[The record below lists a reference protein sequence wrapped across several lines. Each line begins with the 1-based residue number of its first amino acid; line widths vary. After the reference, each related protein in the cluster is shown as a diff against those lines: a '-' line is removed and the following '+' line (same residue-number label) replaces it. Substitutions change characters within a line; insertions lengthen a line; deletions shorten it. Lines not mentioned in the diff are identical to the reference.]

1 MQEPIN
7 QQKPKAIPKPV
18 PASNTLRKLDIRFPE
33 ELPVSGQRQLIK
45 DALQSH
51 QVVIVCGETGS
62 GKTTQLPKICLDL
75 GRGTI
80 NGGKLIGHT
89 QPRRIAATATAKRI
103 AQELGSPIGQDVGY
117 QVRFADKTSNAAS
130 IKLMTDGIL
139 LAETQRDPQ
148 LRAYDTLIID
158 EAHERSLNIDFLL
171 GYLRQLLPKRPDLKL
186 IITSATIDAQRFAE
200 HFAINGQVAPVI
212 EVSGRLFPV
221 EQRYAPLEPD
231 AKPDGKKES
240 KTAKEIPD
248 AVTEEIASLWRE
260 GAAGAGDVL
269 VFLPG
274 EREIRD
280 CAEALR
286 KDHVLQQRFHP
297 EILSLFARQSVAEQ
311 ERVFSPGNGR
321 RIILTTNVAE
331 TSLTVPNIRYVIDS
345 GLARVKRYSYRNKVE
360 QLQIEPISQAAAN
373 QRAGRCGRVSDGI
386 CVRLYSEQD
395 YQGRSKFTDPE
406 ILRSS
411 LAAVLL
417 RMSSLRLP
425 KIQHFPFIDKPLG
438 RAIADGVQLLDEL
451 GAIEFDE
458 SETADIKDAGKDI
471 NNSFKLTAIG
481 KQLADLPLD
490 PRIGR
495 MLLAAKEQNALK
507 EVTIIAS
514 ALATQDPRDRPM
526 DQAAAA
532 DQAHLQFADERSE
545 FLSFVKLWNWYQDAL
560 QHKHSNRQLENL
572 CKSKFL
578 SPRRLREW
586 RDVHGQ
592 LHTMLGEKGW
602 KENGLAATYEQV
614 HLSLLTG
621 LLGYVAKKEED
632 EKSQD
637 RNSKTGGYVGARG
650 IRPFIWPGSTIGKKA
665 GAWIL
670 AGELQETNRMYAR
683 TIAKI
688 EPQWVERVAAH
699 RLIKSLS
706 DPFWDNRQGEV
717 MAFERG
723 TLYGLPI
730 YHGRRVRYEP
740 HNPKEARELFI
751 RQALV
756 QEEMFGRMDTPALQR
771 ETETDAKKKYPNLFG
786 FFWHNRRLIKE
797 IEALEHR
804 SRRPDVLVDD
814 ELLFAFYESRIP
826 NGVCSRESLKA
837 WLAKKSGEDKNQGSE
852 LDAQL
857 RLEKADLMRH
867 EAAGITVDRYPKTML
882 VGGAQLSLTY
892 HFEPGSPK
900 DGVTLVV
907 PLTQLNQVDGRR
919 CEWLVPGMCEE
930 KALLLLKSLPQK
942 LRRHCVPLPDYAKS
956 FLERK
961 LEEKQFGVGDFL
973 DSLISDIRKERGLE
987 IKRTDFRPEALPLHS
1002 SMNFRLIDEHGR
1014 QLEVERNLA
1023 RLRSEYGQTARNA
1036 FQAIAQETAQVELG
1050 VEPPVGEKTKANS
1063 TGDKSTTDTTRKV
1076 EQGGCRTWEF
1086 GELPETL
1093 EIQKGNK
1100 TLFGYPA
1107 LVDRGDFCDLEV
1119 FDDLEEARKQHSL
1132 GLRRLFALSNKDTL
1146 KALQKQLPG
1155 IRELGLLFINVGSVE
1170 GLIDQILNLALDRA
1184 YMTEPLPVNA
1194 EQFTERLQAGKP
1206 RLALIAQEISRH
1218 ALNAL
1223 QAHAD
1228 LQKKIASAKAAS
1240 PSAYADIQA
1249 QMQGLIFPKFVAE
1262 IPYAQLVHVPRYLK
1276 AIAMRIDKLRS
1287 NPSRDAQC
1295 QKDWESVAR
1304 PWQKLIQGNR
1314 GTAAYAMAEDQA
1326 LVDFRWQLEELR
1338 VALYAQELKTPTPMS
1353 LKRLE
1358 KVLASLR

>member
-1 MQEPIN
+1 M
-7 QQKPKAIPKPV
+7 PKPV
-18 PASNTLRKLDIRFPE
+18 PPSNTSRRLEIRFPE
-33 ELPVSGQRQLIK
+33 ELPVSGQRQIIK
-45 DALQSH
+45 DALQNH

-117 QVRFADKTSNAAS
+117 QVRFADKTSQTAS

-148 LRAYDTLIID
+148 LKAYDTLIID

-200 HFAINGQVAPVI
+200 HFTINGKVAPVI

-221 EQRYAPLEPD
+221 EQRYSPLEPD
-231 AKPDGKKES
+231 SKPDGKKES
-240 KTAKEIPD
+240 KAAKEIPET
-248 AVTEEIASLWRE
+248 VTEEIANVWRE
-260 GAAGAGDVL
+260 GASGAGDVL

-311 ERVFSPGNGR
+311 EKVFSPGNGR

-386 CVRLYSEQD
+386 CIRLYSELD
-395 YQGRSKFTDPE
+395 YQSRPKFTDPE

-417 RMSSLRLP
+417 RMSSLHLP

-438 RAIADGVQLLDEL
+438 RAITDGVQLLDEL

-458 SETADIKDAGKDI
+458 SGTVDATDGKDI

-507 EVTIIAS
+507 EVTIIAT
-514 ALATQDPRDRPM
+514 ALATQDPRERPM
-526 DQAAAA
+526 DQGAAA

-572 CKSKFL
+572 CRSKFL

-586 RDVHGQ
+586 RDVYIQ
-592 LHTMLGEKGW
+592 LHSMLSEKGW
-602 KENGLAATYEQV
+602 KENGLAASYEQV

-637 RNSKTGGYVGARG
+637 RNSKIGGYIGARG

-670 AGELQETNRMYAR
+670 AGELQETSRMYAR

-688 EPQWVERVAAH
+688 EPQWVEKVAAH

-717 MAFERG
+717 LAFERG

-740 HNPKEARELFI
+740 HNAEEARELFI

-756 QEEMFGRMDTPALQR
+756 EEGLFGRMETPALYR
-771 ETETDAKKKYPNLFG
+771 ETEADAKKKYPGLFG
-786 FFWHNRRLIKE
+786 FFWHNCRLIKE

-814 ELLFAFYESRIP
+814 DLLFAFYESRIP
-826 NGVCSRESLKA
+826 KEVCNREGLKA
-837 WLAKKSGEDKNQGSE
+837 WFKKEPN
-852 LDAQL
+852 LDSQL

-867 EAAGITVDRYPKTML
+867 EAAGITVDRYPKKML
-882 VGGAQLSLTY
+882 VGGVELGLTY

-930 KALLLLKSLPQK
+930 KTLLLLKSLPQK

-961 LEEKQFGVGDFL
+961 LEDKQFGVGDFL

-987 IKRTDFRPEALPLHS
+987 IKRTDFRPESLPLHS

-1014 QLEVERNLA
+1014 QLEVERNLS
-1023 RLRSEYGQTARNA
+1023 RLRAEHGETARSA

-1050 VEPPVGEKTKANS
+1050 VDSPKVSGASSIQKARS
-1063 TGDKSTTDTTRKV
+1063 V
-1076 EQGGCRTWEF
+1076 EQGGYRSWEF

-1107 LVDRGDFCDLEV
+1107 LVDRGDYCDLEV
-1119 FDDLEEARKQHSL
+1119 FDDLLEARKQHQL
-1132 GLRRLFALSNKDTL
+1132 GLRRLFSLGNKDTL

-1155 IRELGLLFINVGSVE
+1155 IRELGLLFINIGSVE
-1170 GLIDQILNLALDRA
+1170 GLIDQILNLALERA
-1184 YMTEPLPVNA
+1184 FMSEPLPINA

-1218 ALNAL
+1218 TLNAL
-1223 QAHAD
+1223 QAYAD
-1228 LQKKIASAKAAS
+1228 LQKKMASAKASS
-1240 PSAYADIQA
+1240 PAAFADMQT
-1249 QMQGLIFPKFVAE
+1249 QMQALIFPNFVAQ
-1262 IPYAQLVHVPRYLK
+1262 IPYGQLVHLPRYLK

-1304 PWQKLIQGNR
+1304 PWQKLLQGSK
-1314 GTAAYAMAEDQA
+1314 GSASYAMTEDQA
-1326 LVDFRWQLEELR
+1326 LQDFRWQLEELR

-1358 KVLASLR
+1358 KVLLSLR

>member
-18 PASNTLRKLDIRFPE
+18 PASNTLRKLEIRFPE
-33 ELPVSGQRQLIK
+33 ELPVSSQRQVIQK
-45 DALQSH
+45 ALQSH

-62 GKTTQLPKICLDL
+62 GKTTQLPKICLEL

-103 AQELGSPIGQDVGY
+103 AHELGSPIGQDVGY
-117 QVRFADKTSNAAS
+117 QVRFADKTSPGAS

-186 IITSATIDAQRFAE
+186 IITSATIDAKRFAE
-200 HFAINGQVAPVI
+200 HFVIDGKLAPVV

-240 KTAKEIPD
+240 KIVKEIPD
-248 AVTEEIASLWRE
+248 AVAEEIANVWRE
-260 GAAGAGDVL
+260 GASGAGDVL

-280 CAEALR
+280 CAEVLR

-297 EILSLFARQSVAEQ
+297 EILTLFARQSVAEQ
-311 ERVFSPGNGR
+311 ERVFSAGNGR

-386 CVRLYSEQD
+386 CIRLYSEQD
-395 YQGRSKFTDPE
+395 YQGRPKFTDPE

-417 RMSSLRLP
+417 RMSALRLP
-425 KIQHFPFIDKPLG
+425 RIQHFPFIDKPFG

-458 SETADIKDAGKDI
+458 SLDSDNKDI
-471 NNSFKLTAIG
+471 NQSFKLTTIG
-481 KQLADLPLD
+481 QQLADLPLD

-495 MLLAAKEQNALK
+495 MLLAAKEQNAIK
-507 EVTIIAS
+507 EVAIIAS
-514 ALATQDPRDRPM
+514 ALSTQDPRERPL
-526 DQAAAA
+526 DQAGAA

-572 CKSKFL
+572 CRSKFL

-602 KENGLAATYEQV
+602 KENSLPATYEQV
-614 HLSLLTG
+614 HVSLLTG

-632 EKSQD
+632 EKSQE
-637 RNSKTGGYVGARG
+637 RGSKIGAYVGARG
-650 IRPFIWPGSTIGKKA
+650 IRPFIWPGSTLGKKA

-670 AGELQETNRMYAR
+670 AGELQETSRMYAR

-688 EPQWVERVAAH
+688 EPQWVERVAVH

-730 YHGRRVRYEP
+730 YHGRKVRYEP
-740 HNPKEARELFI
+740 HNPIEARELFI

-756 QEEMFGRMDTPALQR
+756 EEAMFGRMDSPALQR
-771 ETETDAKKKYPNLFG
+771 ETEADAKKKYPNLFG
-786 FFWHNRRLIKE
+786 FFWHNRRLIRE

-814 ELLFAFYESRIP
+814 DLLFAFYDSRIP
-826 NGVCSRESLKA
+826 QSVCSREQLLIWLKKVPEEDSQLC
-837 WLAKKSGEDKNQGSE
+837 LA
-852 LDAQL
+852 
-857 RLEKADLMRH
+857 KADLMRH
-867 EAAGITVDRYPKTML
+867 EAAGITVDRYPKKML
-882 VGGAQLSLTY
+882 VGGSELSLIY

-930 KALLLLKSLPQK
+930 KVLLLLKTLPQK

-961 LEEKQFGVGDFL
+961 LERKQFGTGDFL
-973 DSLISDIRKERGLE
+973 EDLMADVRQERGLE
-987 IKRTDFRPEALPLHS
+987 IKRTDFRPEALPLHC

-1023 RLRSEYGQTARNA
+1023 RLRSEYGESARSA
-1036 FQAIAQETAQVELG
+1036 FQAIAQETAQTELG
-1050 VEPPVGEKTKANS
+1050 IEAIQTK
-1063 TGDKSTTDTTRKV
+1063 KETTRKV
-1076 EQGGCRTWEF
+1076 EQSGYQAWEF

-1093 EIQKGNK
+1093 EIQKGNQ

-1107 LVDRGDFCDLEV
+1107 LVDRNDFVDLEV
-1119 FDDLEEARKQHSL
+1119 FDDLQEARKQHWQ
-1132 GLRRLFALSNKDTL
+1132 GLRRLFILANKETL
-1146 KALQKQLPG
+1146 KSLQKQLPG
-1155 IRELGLLFINVGSVE
+1155 LRDLGLLFINIGSVE
-1170 GLIDQILNLALDRA
+1170 GLVEQILNLAVERA
-1184 YMTEPLPVNA
+1184 LMSDDLPVTA
-1194 EQFTERLQAGKP
+1194 EQFKQRLQAGKP
-1206 RLALIAQEISRH
+1206 RLALIAQEISKH
-1218 ALNAL
+1218 ALAAL
-1223 QAHAD
+1223 QANAD
-1228 LQKKIASAKAAS
+1228 LQKKLAQAKAAS
-1240 PSAYADIQA
+1240 PSAYGDIQA
-1249 QMQGLIFPKFVAE
+1249 QLQALIFPKFVSE
-1262 IPYAQLVHVPRYLK
+1262 IPYGQLVHLPRYLK
-1276 AIAMRIDKLRS
+1276 AVALRIDKLRS

-1304 PWQKLIQGNR
+1304 PWQKLLQGNK
-1314 GTAAYAMAEDQA
+1314 GAGSYALFEDQG
-1326 LVDFRWQLEELR
+1326 LRDFRWQLEELR

>member
-7 QQKPKAIPKPV
+7 QQKPKASPATV
-18 PASNTLRKLDIRFPE
+18 PASNTSRRLEIRFPE
-33 ELPVSGQRQLIK
+33 ELPVSGQRQIIK
-45 DALQSH
+45 DALSSH

-80 NGGKLIGHT
+80 NGGRLIGHT

-103 AQELGSPIGQDVGY
+103 AQELGTPIGQDVGY
-117 QVRFADKTSNAAS
+117 QVRFADKTSQGAS

-186 IITSATIDAQRFAE
+186 IITSATIDAKRFSD
-200 HFAINGQVAPVI
+200 HFSLNGKSAPVI

-221 EQRYAPLEPD
+221 EQRYEPLEPD
-231 AKPDGKKES
+231 TKQDGKKES
-240 KTAKEIPD
+240 KEAKEIPD
-248 AVTEEIASLWRE
+248 AVADAISKVWRDGAS
-260 GAAGAGDVL
+260 GAGDVL

-280 CAEALR
+280 CAEVLR

-311 ERVFSPGNGR
+311 ERVFNSGNGR

-331 TSLTVPNIRYVIDS
+331 TSLTVPNIRYVVDS

-386 CVRLYSEQD
+386 CIRLYSEQD
-395 YQGRSKFTDPE
+395 YLNRTKFTDPE

-425 KIQHFPFIDKPLG
+425 RIQEFPFIDKPLG

-451 GAIEFDE
+451 GAIVYDD
-458 SETADIKDAGKDI
+458 SSNDGDKDI
-471 NNSFKLTAIG
+471 NNSFKLTPTG

-495 MLLAAKEQNALK
+495 MLLAAKEQNALR

-545 FLSFVKLWNWYQDAL
+545 FLSFVKLWDWYQDAL
-560 QHKHSNRQLENL
+560 KHKHSNRQLENL
-572 CKSKFL
+572 CRSKFL

-602 KENGLAATYEQV
+602 KENPSAATYEQV

-632 EKSQD
+632 EKSQE
-637 RNSKTGGYVGARG
+637 RGSKIGGYIGARG

-688 EPQWVERVAAH
+688 EPSWVEKVAAH

-706 DPFWDNRQGEV
+706 EPFWDSRQGEV

-740 HNPKEARELFI
+740 HNPEDARSIFI
-751 RQALV
+751 TQALV
-756 QEEMFGRMDTPALQR
+756 QEEMFGRMDTPALMR
-771 ETETDAKKKYPNLFG
+771 ETEADARKKYPGSFE

-814 ELLFAFYESRIP
+814 DLLFAFYDSRIP
-826 NGVCSRESLKA
+826 KDVVSREGMNA
-837 WLAKKSGEDKNQGSE
+837 WLKKASRGEGANQE
-852 LDAQL
+852 APDALL
-857 RLEKADLMRH
+857 RLAKADLMRH
-867 EAAGITVDRYPKTML
+867 EAAGITVDRYPKKMI
-882 VGGAQLSLTY
+882 VGGTELSLTY

-907 PLTQLNQVDGRR
+907 PLTLLNQVDGRR

-930 KALLLLKSLPQK
+930 KIHLLLKSLPQK
-942 LRRHCVPLPDYAKS
+942 LRRHCVPLPEYAKS
-956 FLERK
+956 FLERM
-961 LEEKQFGVGDFL
+961 LAEKQFGVGDFL
-973 DSLISDIRKERGLE
+973 DGLITDIRKERGLE
-987 IKRTDFRPEALPLHS
+987 IKRSDFRPESLPLHS
-1002 SMNFRLIDEHGR
+1002 SMNFRLVDEHGR
-1014 QLEVERNLA
+1014 QLELERNLS
-1023 RLRSEYGQTARNA
+1023 RLRAEYGETARTA
-1036 FQAIAQETAQVELG
+1036 FQAIAQQAVQEELG
-1050 VEPPVGEKTKANS
+1050 AEVVVSAQNTGAKTNQAVNASAIKN
-1063 TGDKSTTDTTRKV
+1063 V
-1076 EQGGCRTWEF
+1076 EQGGYRTWDF

-1093 EIQKGNK
+1093 EIQKGNR

-1107 LVDRGDFCDLEV
+1107 LVDRTESCDLEV
-1119 FDDLEEARKQHSL
+1119 FDDLLEARKHHWL
-1132 GLRRLFALSNKDTL
+1132 GLRRLFSLSNKDTL

-1155 IRELGLLFINVGSVE
+1155 IRELGLLFINVGSVD
-1170 GLIDQILNLALDRA
+1170 GLIEQILNLAVERA
-1184 YMTEPLPVNA
+1184 FMNDPLPVSA
-1194 EQFTERLQAGKP
+1194 EQFAERLQAGKP
-1206 RLALIAQEISRH
+1206 RLALIAQEISKH
-1218 ALNAL
+1218 ALAAL

-1228 LQKKIASAKAAS
+1228 LQKKLAQAKAAS
-1240 PSAYADIQA
+1240 ASAYTDIQTQA
-1249 QMQGLIFPKFVAE
+1249 QGLIFPKFVSDT
-1262 IPYAQLVHVPRYLK
+1262 PYGQLVHFPRYLK
-1276 AIAMRIDKLRS
+1276 AIAMRIDKLRA

-1304 PWQKLIQGNR
+1304 PWQKLVQGSR
-1314 GTAAYAMAEDQA
+1314 GSANYAMAEDQA
-1326 LVDFRWQLEELR
+1326 LTDFRWQLEELR

-1358 KVLASLR
+1358 KILASLR

>member
-1 MQEPIN
+1 M
-7 QQKPKAIPKPV
+7 
-18 PASNTLRKLDIRFPE
+18 PASNTSRKLEIRFPE
-33 ELPVSGQRQLIK
+33 ELPVSGQRQIIK

-62 GKTTQLPKICLDL
+62 GKTTQLPKICLDM
-75 GRGTI
+75 GRGTM

-103 AQELGSPIGQDVGY
+103 AQELGTPMGQDVGY
-117 QVRFADKTSNAAS
+117 QVRFSDKTGPNAS

-171 GYLRQLLPKRPDLKL
+171 GYLRRLLPKRPDLKL

-200 HFAINGQVAPVI
+200 HFAINGKIAPVI

-221 EQRYAPLEPD
+221 EQRYVPLEPD
-231 AKPDGKKES
+231 VKPDGKKES
-240 KTAKEIPD
+240 KEAKEIPD
-248 AVTEEIASLWRE
+248 AVAEAIANVWRE
-260 GAAGAGDVL
+260 GATGAGDVL

-280 CAEALR
+280 CAEVLR
-286 KDHVLQQRFHP
+286 KDHVLAQRFHP
-297 EILSLFARQSVAEQ
+297 EVLSLFARQSIAEQ

-360 QLQIEPISQAAAN
+360 QLQVEPISQAAAN

-386 CVRLYSEQD
+386 CIRLYSELD
-395 YQGRSKFTDPE
+395 YLARPKFTDPE

-417 RMSSLRLP
+417 RMSALHLP
-425 KIQHFPFIDKPLG
+425 KIAEFPFIDKPLG

-451 GAIEFDE
+451 GAIKYDE
-458 SETADIKDAGKDI
+458 AQDADGKDL
-471 NNSFKLTAIG
+471 NNNFRLTAIG

-495 MLLAAKEQNALK
+495 ILLAAKDQNALR

-514 ALATQDPRDRPM
+514 ALATQDPRERPLE
-526 DQAAAA
+526 QAAAA

-545 FLSFVKLWNWYQDAL
+545 FLSFVKLWDWYQDAL
-560 QHKHSNRQLENL
+560 QHKHSNRQLETL
-572 CKSKFL
+572 CRSKFL

-586 RDVHGQ
+586 RDVYGQ

-602 KENGLAATYEQV
+602 KENGLAATYEQI

-632 EKSQD
+632 EKSQE
-637 RNSKTGGYVGARG
+637 RGSKTGGYIGARG

-740 HNPKEARELFI
+740 HDPVMARELFI

-756 QEEMFGRMDTPALQR
+756 QEEMFGRMDSPGLER
-771 ETETDAKKKYPNLFG
+771 ETETDAKKKYPDCFG
-786 FFWHNRRLIKE
+786 FFWHNRRLIKD

-814 ELLFAFYESRIP
+814 ELLFAFYDSRIP
-826 NGVCSRESLKA
+826 SSVSSREGMKVWLK
-837 WLAKKSGEDKNQGSE
+837 KPDPSGEKPDT
-852 LDAQL
+852 QL
-857 RLEKADLMRH
+857 RLAKADLMRH
-867 EAAGITVDRYPKTML
+867 EAAGITVDRYPKKMM
-882 VGGAQLSLTY
+882 VGGTELGMTY

-907 PLTQLNQVDGRR
+907 PLTLLNQVDGRR

-930 KALLLLKSLPQK
+930 KTLLLLKSLPQK
-942 LRRHCVPLPDYAKS
+942 LRRHCVPLPEYAKS
-956 FLERK
+956 FLERM
-961 LEEKQFGVGDFL
+961 LEEKRFGVGDYL
-973 DSLISDIRKERGLE
+973 DSLIADIRKEKGLE
-987 IKRTDFRPEALPLHS
+987 IKRTDFRPEALPAHS
-1002 SMNFRLIDEHGR
+1002 SMNYRLIDEHGR
-1014 QLEVERNLA
+1014 QLDVERNLS
-1023 RLRSEYGQTARNA
+1023 RLRAEYGETARSA
-1036 FQAIAQETAQVELG
+1036 FQAIAQEAAQVEFG
-1050 VEPPVGEKTKANS
+1050 VEAKPATALGKIS
-1063 TGDKSTTDTTRKV
+1063 HGDVARKV
-1076 EQGGCRTWEF
+1076 EQGGYKSWEF

-1093 EIQKGNK
+1093 EIQKGNR

-1107 LVDRGDFCDLEV
+1107 LVDRIDTCDLEV
-1119 FDDLEEARKQHSL
+1119 FDDLVEARKQHWQ
-1132 GLRRLFALSNKDTL
+1132 GLRRLFSISNKETL

-1155 IRELGLLFINVGSVE
+1155 IRELGLLFINVGSVDN
-1170 GLIDQILNLALDRA
+1170 LIEQILNLAVERA
-1184 YMTEPLPVNA
+1184 FLMDPLPTSA
-1194 EQFTERLQAGKP
+1194 SLFESRLQEGKP

-1223 QAHAD
+1223 QAYAD
-1228 LQKKIASAKAAS
+1228 LQKKLPQAKAAS
-1240 PSAYADIQA
+1240 TAAHADIQT
-1249 QMQGLIFPKFVAE
+1249 QIQGLVFPKFVSD
-1262 IPYAQLVHVPRYLK
+1262 IPYMQLVHLPRYLK
-1276 AIAMRIDKLRS
+1276 GVAMRIDKLRA

-1295 QKDWESVAR
+1295 QKDWESVQR
-1304 PWQKLIQGNR
+1304 PWQKLLQGSK
-1314 GTAAYAMAEDQA
+1314 GSASYAMVEDQA
-1326 LVDFRWQLEELR
+1326 LQDFRWQLEELR

-1358 KVLASLR
+1358 KVLMSLR

>member
-1 MQEPIN
+1 M
-7 QQKPKAIPKPV
+7 
-18 PASNTLRKLDIRFPE
+18 PASNTGRRLEIRFPE

-80 NGGKLIGHT
+80 NGSKLIGHT

-103 AQELGSPIGQDVGY
+103 ALELGSPIGQDVGY
-117 QVRFADKTSNAAS
+117 QVRFADKTSNTAS

-200 HFAINGQVAPVI
+200 HFVINGKVAPVI

-221 EQRYAPLEPD
+221 EQRYSPLEPD
-231 AKPDGKKES
+231 ANSENKSDTKKES
-240 KTAKEIPD
+240 RTAKEIPE
-248 AVTEEIASLWRE
+248 AVAEEIAKLWRE
-260 GAAGAGDVL
+260 GSAGAGDVL

-297 EILSLFARQSVAEQ
+297 EVLSLFARQSVAEQ
-311 ERVFSPGNGR
+311 ERVFSSGNGR

-395 YQGRSKFTDPE
+395 FLSRPKFTDPE

-411 LAAVLL
+411 LASVLL
-417 RMSSLRLP
+417 RMSALRLP
-425 KIQHFPFIDKPLG
+425 KIAHFPFIDKPLG

-458 SETADIKDAGKDI
+458 AQASNNRDGKELQ
-471 NNSFKLTAIG
+471 NNFKLTQIG
-481 KQLADLPLD
+481 KQLSDLPLD

-514 ALATQDPRDRPM
+514 ALATQDPRERLIE
-526 DQAAAA
+526 QASAA

-572 CKSKFL
+572 CRSKFL
-578 SPRRLREW
+578 SPRRMREW

-602 KENGLAATYEQV
+602 KENGLAATYEQI

-621 LLGYVAKKEED
+621 LLGFVAKKEED

-670 AGELQETNRMYAR
+670 AGELQETSRMYAR

-688 EPQWVERVAAH
+688 EPQWVEKVAAH

-706 DPFWDNRQGEV
+706 DPFWDARQGEV
-717 MAFERG
+717 MAFERA

-740 HNPKEARELFI
+740 HDAQEARELFI
-751 RQALV
+751 RHALV
-756 QEEMFGRMDTPALQR
+756 QEELFGRMDTPALQR
-771 ETETDAKKKYPNLFG
+771 ETEADAKRKYSNSFG
-786 FFWHNRRLIKE
+786 FFWHNHRLVKE

-814 ELLFAFYESRIP
+814 DLLFAFYDSRIP
-826 NGVCSRESLKA
+826 KDVCKREGLKSY
-837 WLAKKSGEDKNQGSE
+837 LNKNPD
-852 LDAQL
+852 LDSQL
-857 RLEKADLMRH
+857 RLAKVDLMRH
-867 EAAGITVDRYPKTML
+867 EAAGITVDRYPKTMK
-882 VGGAQLSLTY
+882 VGGAQLNLTY

-900 DGVTLVV
+900 DGVTVVV
-907 PLTQLNQVDGRR
+907 PLAQLNQIDGRR
-919 CEWLVPGMCEE
+919 CDWLVPGMCEE
-930 KALLLLKSLPQK
+930 KILLLLKTLPQK

-956 FLERK
+956 YLERK
-961 LEEKQFGVGDFL
+961 LESNQFGVGDFL
-973 DSLISDIRKERGLE
+973 DSLIDDIRQERGLE
-987 IKRTDFRPEALPLHS
+987 IKRTDFRLEALPPHCF
-1002 SMNFRLIDEHGR
+1002 MNFRLIDEHGR
-1014 QLEVERNLA
+1014 QLELERNLA
-1023 RLRSEYGQTARNA
+1023 RLRSEYGQTAREA
-1036 FQAIAQETAQVELG
+1036 FQAVTQDIASVELG
-1050 VEPPVGEKTKANS
+1050 IDQVKVTNAKEQAS
-1063 TGDKSTTDTTRKV
+1063 QQARKV
-1076 EQGGCRTWEF
+1076 EQGGYRTWEF

-1093 EIQKGNK
+1093 EIVKGNK

-1107 LVDRGDFCDLEV
+1107 LIDRGDYCDLEV
-1119 FDDLEEARKQHSL
+1119 FDDLLEARKQHAQ

-1155 IRELGLLFINVGSVE
+1155 IREIGLLFINIGSVDSLLE
-1170 GLIDQILNLALDRA
+1170 QILNLSVERA
-1184 YMTEPLPVNA
+1184 FMAEPLPNTA
-1194 EQFTERLQAGKP
+1194 ELFTQRLQEGKP
-1206 RLALIAQEISRH
+1206 RLALIAQEIARH
-1218 ALNAL
+1218 ALAAL
-1223 QAHAD
+1223 QAYAD
-1228 LQKKIASAKAAS
+1228 LQKKMAQAKAAS
-1240 PSAYADIQA
+1240 PTAYADIQM
-1249 QMQGLIFPKFVAE
+1249 QMQGLIFGRFIAE
-1262 IPYAQLVHVPRYLK
+1262 IPYTQLVHLPRYLK
-1276 AIAMRIDKLRS
+1276 AIALRIDKMRS
-1287 NPSRDAQC
+1287 NPVRDAQC

-1304 PWQKLIQGNR
+1304 PWQKLMQGSR
-1314 GTAAYAMAEDQA
+1314 GSAAYVMEGDQA
-1326 LVDFRWQLEELR
+1326 LMDFRWQLEELR

>member
-1 MQEPIN
+1 M
-7 QQKPKAIPKPV
+7 PKPV
-18 PASNTLRKLDIRFPE
+18 PASNTSRRLEIRFPE
-33 ELPVSGQRQLIK
+33 ELPVSGQRQIIK
-45 DALQSH
+45 DALQNH

-117 QVRFADKTSNAAS
+117 QVRFADKSSHTAS

-148 LRAYDTLIID
+148 LKAYDTLIID

-186 IITSATIDAQRFAE
+186 IITSATIDAQRFAQ
-200 HFAINGQVAPVI
+200 HFAMNGNPAPVI

-221 EQRYAPLEPD
+221 EQRYSPLEADP
-231 AKPDGKKES
+231 KPDGKKES
-240 KTAKEIPD
+240 KAAKELPD
-248 AVTEEIASLWRE
+248 AVVEEITNVWRE
-260 GAAGAGDVL
+260 GASGAGDVL

-280 CAEALR
+280 CAEMLR

-297 EILSLFARQSVAEQ
+297 EVLSLFARQSVAEQ

-386 CVRLYSEQD
+386 CIRLYSELD
-395 YQGRSKFTDPE
+395 YQSRPKFTDPE

-417 RMSSLRLP
+417 RMSSLHLP
-425 KIQHFPFIDKPLG
+425 KISHFPFIDKPLG

-458 SETADIKDAGKDI
+458 SDMADGKDI

-514 ALATQDPRDRPM
+514 ALATQDPRERPM
-526 DQAAAA
+526 DQGAAA

-545 FLSFVKLWNWYQDAL
+545 FLSFVKLWDWYQDAL
-560 QHKHSNRQLENL
+560 HHKHSNRQLENL
-572 CKSKFL
+572 CRSKFL

-586 RDVHGQ
+586 RDVYGQ

-602 KENGLAATYEQV
+602 KENALPATYEQV

-621 LLGYVAKKEED
+621 LLGYVAKKEDD

-637 RNSKTGGYVGARG
+637 RNSKTGGYIGARG

-688 EPQWVERVAAH
+688 EPQWVEKVAAH

-717 MAFERG
+717 LAFERG

-740 HNPKEARELFI
+740 HNPEEARELFI
-751 RQALV
+751 SQALV
-756 QEEMFGRMDTPALQR
+756 QEEMFGRMDTPALYR
-771 ETETDAKKKYPNLFG
+771 ETETDAKKKYPGLFG
-786 FFWHNRRLIKE
+786 FFWHNCRLIKD

-814 ELLFAFYESRIP
+814 DLLIAFYESRIP
-826 NGVCSRESLKA
+826 KGICNREDLKA
-837 WLAKKSGEDKNQGSE
+837 LLKKEPS
-852 LDAQL
+852 LDQQL

-867 EAAGITVDRYPKTML
+867 EAAGITVDRYPKKMI
-882 VGGAQLSLTY
+882 VGGVELSLTY

-900 DGVTLVV
+900 DGVTLVL

-930 KALLLLKSLPQK
+930 KVLLLLKSLPQK
-942 LRRHCVPLPDYAKS
+942 LRRHCVPLPDYAKA

-987 IKRTDFRPEALPLHS
+987 IKRTDFRPESLPLHS
-1002 SMNFRLIDEHGR
+1002 AMNFRLIDEHGR
-1014 QLEVERNLA
+1014 QLEVERNLV
-1023 RLRSEYGQTARNA
+1023 RLRSEFGETARSA
-1036 FQAIAQETAQVELG
+1036 FQAIAQETAQAELG
-1050 VEPPVGEKTKANS
+1050 VEAPARTINS
-1063 TGDKSTTDTTRKV
+1063 DESLRAM
-1076 EQGGCRTWEF
+1076 EQDGYRSWGF

-1107 LVDRGDFCDLEV
+1107 LVDRGDYCDLEV
-1119 FDDLEEARKQHSL
+1119 FDDLLEARKQHHL

-1155 IRELGLLFINVGSVE
+1155 IRELGLLFINIGSVE
-1170 GLIDQILNLALDRA
+1170 GLIEQILNLALERA
-1184 YMTEPLPVNA
+1184 LMTEPLPVNA

-1206 RLALIAQEISRH
+1206 RVALIAQEIARH

-1223 QAHAD
+1223 QAYAD
-1228 LQKKIASAKAAS
+1228 LQKKMASAKAS
-1240 PSAYADIQA
+1240 SLTAYADIQT
-1249 QMQGLIFPKFVAE
+1249 QMQALIFPKFVAE
-1262 IPYAQLVHVPRYLK
+1262 IPYGQMVHLPRYLK

-1304 PWQKLIQGNR
+1304 PWQKLLQGSK
-1314 GTAAYAMAEDQA
+1314 GSSSYAMTEDQS
-1326 LVDFRWQLEELR
+1326 LQDFRWQLEELR
-1338 VALYAQELKTPTPMS
+1338 VALYAQELKTPSPMS

>member
-1 MQEPIN
+1 VQEPIN
-7 QQKPKAIPKPV
+7 QQKPKAILKHV
-18 PASNTLRKLDIRFPE
+18 PASNTLRKLEIRFPE
-33 ELPVSGQRQLIK
+33 ELPVSSQRQVIQK
-45 DALQSH
+45 ALQSH

-62 GKTTQLPKICLDL
+62 GKTTQLPKICLEL

-103 AQELGSPIGQDVGY
+103 AHELGSPIGQDVGY
-117 QVRFADKTSNAAS
+117 QVRFADKTSPGAS

-186 IITSATIDAQRFAE
+186 IITSATIDAKRFAE
-200 HFAINGQVAPVI
+200 HFAIDGKLAPVV

-240 KTAKEIPD
+240 KVVKEIPD
-248 AVTEEIASLWRE
+248 AVAEEIANVWRE
-260 GAAGAGDVL
+260 GASGAGDVL

-280 CAEALR
+280 CAEVLR

-297 EILSLFARQSVAEQ
+297 EILTLFARQSVAEQ
-311 ERVFSPGNGR
+311 ERVFSAGNGR

-386 CVRLYSEQD
+386 CIRLYSEQD
-395 YQGRSKFTDPE
+395 YQGRPKFTDPE

-417 RMSSLRLP
+417 RMSALRLP
-425 KIQHFPFIDKPLG
+425 RIQHFPFIDKPFG

-458 SETADIKDAGKDI
+458 SLDSDHKDI
-471 NNSFKLTAIG
+471 NQSFKLTTIG
-481 KQLADLPLD
+481 QQLADLPLD

-495 MLLAAKEQNALK
+495 MLLAAKEQNAIK
-507 EVTIIAS
+507 EVAIIAS
-514 ALATQDPRDRPM
+514 ALSTQDPRERPL
-526 DQAAAA
+526 DQAGAA

-572 CKSKFL
+572 CRSKFL

-602 KENGLAATYEQV
+602 KDNDLPATYEQV
-614 HLSLLTG
+614 HISLLTG

-632 EKSQD
+632 EKSQE
-637 RNSKTGGYVGARG
+637 RGSKTGAYVGARG
-650 IRPFIWPGSTIGKKA
+650 IRPFIWPGSTLGKKA

-670 AGELQETNRMYAR
+670 AGELQETTRMYAR

-688 EPQWVERVAAH
+688 EPQWVERVAVH

-706 DPFWDNRQGEV
+706 DPFWDSRQGEI

-730 YHGRRVRYEP
+730 YHGRKVRYEP
-740 HNPKEARELFI
+740 HNPVEARELFI

-756 QEEMFGRMDTPALQR
+756 EEAMFGRMDTPALQR
-771 ETETDAKKKYPNLFG
+771 ETETDAKKKYPNLFK
-786 FFWHNRRLIKE
+786 FFWHNRRLIRE

-814 ELLFAFYESRIP
+814 DLLFAFYDSRIP
-826 NGVCSRESLKA
+826 QSVCSREQLLIWLK
-837 WLAKKSGEDKNQGSE
+837 KVPEEDS
-852 LDAQL
+852 QL
-857 RLEKADLMRH
+857 CLSKADLMRH
-867 EAAGITVDRYPKTML
+867 EAAGITVDRYPKKML
-882 VGGAQLSLTY
+882 VGGAELSLTY

-930 KALLLLKSLPQK
+930 KVLLLLKTLPQK
-942 LRRHCVPLPDYAKS
+942 LRRHCVPLPEYAKS

-961 LEEKQFGVGDFL
+961 LEQKQFGAGDFL
-973 DSLISDIRKERGLE
+973 EDLMADVRQERGLE
-987 IKRTDFRPEALPLHS
+987 IKRTDFRPEALPLHC

-1023 RLRSEYGQTARNA
+1023 RLRSEFGESARSA
-1036 FQAIAQETAQVELG
+1036 FQAIAQETAQTELG
-1050 VEPPVGEKTKANS
+1050 IEITQTKQEA
-1063 TGDKSTTDTTRKV
+1063 TRKV
-1076 EQGGCRTWEF
+1076 EQSGYQTWEF

-1093 EIQKGNK
+1093 EIQKGNQ

-1107 LVDRGDFCDLEV
+1107 LVDRNDFVDLEV
-1119 FDDLEEARKQHSL
+1119 FDDLQEARKQHWQ
-1132 GLRRLFALSNKDTL
+1132 GLRRLFILANKDTL
-1146 KALQKQLPG
+1146 KSLQKQLPG
-1155 IRELGLLFINVGSVE
+1155 LRDLGLLFINIGSVE
-1170 GLIDQILNLALDRA
+1170 GLVEQILNLAVERA
-1184 YMTEPLPVNA
+1184 LMSDDLPVTA
-1194 EQFTERLQAGKP
+1194 EQFKQRLQAGKP
-1206 RLALIAQEISRH
+1206 RLALIAQEMSKH
-1218 ALNAL
+1218 ALAAL
-1223 QAHAD
+1223 QANAD
-1228 LQKKIASAKAAS
+1228 LQKKLAQAKAAS
-1240 PSAYADIQA
+1240 PSAYTDIQA
-1249 QMQGLIFPKFVAE
+1249 QLQALIFPKFVSE
-1262 IPYAQLVHVPRYLK
+1262 IPYTQLVHLPRYLK
-1276 AIAMRIDKLRS
+1276 AIALRIDKLRS

-1304 PWQKLIQGNR
+1304 PWQKLLQGNR
-1314 GTAAYAMAEDQA
+1314 GAASYTLVEDQG
-1326 LVDFRWQLEELR
+1326 LRDFRWQLEELR

>member
-7 QQKPKAIPKPV
+7 QQKPKASPV
-18 PASNTLRKLDIRFPE
+18 TVLASNTPRRLEIRFPE
-33 ELPVSGQRQLIK
+33 ELPVSGQRQIIK
-45 DALQSH
+45 DALSSH

-80 NGGKLIGHT
+80 NGGRLIGHT

-103 AQELGSPIGQDVGY
+103 AQELGTPIGQDVGY
-117 QVRFADKTSNAAS
+117 QVRFADKTSQGAS

-186 IITSATIDAQRFAE
+186 IITSATIDAKGFAD
-200 HFAINGQVAPVI
+200 HFALNGKSAPVI

-221 EQRYAPLEPD
+221 EQRYEPLEPE

-240 KTAKEIPD
+240 KEAKELSE
-248 AVTEEIASLWRE
+248 AVTEAIAKVWRE
-260 GAAGAGDVL
+260 GASGAGDVL

-280 CAEALR
+280 CAEAFR

-311 ERVFSPGNGR
+311 ERVFNPGNGR

-331 TSLTVPNIRYVIDS
+331 TSLTVPNIRYVVDS

-386 CVRLYSEQD
+386 CIRLYSEQD
-395 YQGRSKFTDPE
+395 YLSRPKFTDPE

-425 KIQHFPFIDKPLG
+425 RIQEFPFIDKPLG
-438 RAIADGVQLLDEL
+438 RTIADGVQLLDEL
-451 GAIEFDE
+451 GAIVYDDVTVN
-458 SETADIKDAGKDI
+458 SDTDS
-471 NNSFKLTAIG
+471 NSSFKLTPIG

-495 MLLAAKEQNALK
+495 MLLAAKEHNALR

-545 FLSFVKLWNWYQDAL
+545 FLSFVKLWDWYQDAL
-560 QHKHSNRQLENL
+560 RHKHSNRQLENL
-572 CKSKFL
+572 CRSKFL

-602 KENGLAATYEQV
+602 KENPSAAIYEQV

-632 EKSQD
+632 EKSQE
-637 RNSKTGGYVGARG
+637 RGSKTGGYIGARG

-688 EPQWVERVAAH
+688 EPQWVEKVAAH

-706 DPFWDNRQGEV
+706 EPFWDSRQGEV

-740 HNPKEARELFI
+740 HSPKDARNLFI
-751 RQALV
+751 TQALV
-756 QEEMFGRMDTPALQR
+756 QEEMFGRMDTPALMR
-771 ETETDAKKKYPNLFG
+771 ETEADARKRYPGTFE
-786 FFWHNRRLIKE
+786 FFWHNRKLIKE

-814 ELLFAFYESRIP
+814 DLLFAFYDSRIP
-826 NGVCSRESLKA
+826 EDVLSRESMKA
-837 WLAKKSGEDKNQGSE
+837 WLLKTLTSKEIAEEEPDS
-852 LDAQL
+852 LL
-857 RLEKADLMRH
+857 RLAKADLMRH
-867 EAAGITVDRYPKTML
+867 EAAGITVDRYPKKMM
-882 VGGAQLSLTY
+882 VGGSELSLTY

-907 PLTQLNQVDGRR
+907 PLTLLNQVDGRR
-919 CEWLVPGMCEE
+919 CDWLVPGMCEE
-930 KALLLLKSLPQK
+930 KIGLLLKSLPQK
-942 LRRHCVPLPDYAKS
+942 LRRHCVPLPEYAKS
-956 FLERK
+956 FLERM
-961 LEEKQFGVGDFL
+961 LSGKQFGVGDFL
-973 DSLISDIRKERGLE
+973 DSLITDIRKERGLE
-987 IKRTDFRPEALPLHS
+987 IKRTDFRPESLPLHS
-1002 SMNFRLIDEHGR
+1002 SMNFRLVDEHGR
-1014 QLEVERNLA
+1014 QLELERNLS
-1023 RLRSEYGQTARNA
+1023 RLRAEYGETARTA
-1036 FQAIAQETAQVELG
+1036 FQAIAQQAVHDELG
-1050 VEPPVGEKTKANS
+1050 VVAQVSNVAPISKINQSGNASSVKT
-1063 TGDKSTTDTTRKV
+1063 V
-1076 EQGGCRTWEF
+1076 EQGGYRSWDF

-1093 EIQKGNK
+1093 EIQKGNS

-1107 LVDRGDFCDLEV
+1107 LVDRNEACDLEV
-1119 FDDLEEARKQHSL
+1119 FDDLLEARKYHWQ

-1155 IRELGLLFINVGSVE
+1155 IRELGLLFINIGSVDDLTE
-1170 GLIDQILNLALDRA
+1170 QILNLALERA
-1184 YMTEPLPVNA
+1184 FMNDPLPVNA
-1194 EQFTERLQAGKP
+1194 EQFAERLQAGKP
-1206 RLALIAQEISRH
+1206 RLALIAQEISKH
-1218 ALNAL
+1218 SLAAL
-1223 QAHAD
+1223 QAYAD
-1228 LQKKIASAKAAS
+1228 LQKKLSQAKAAS
-1240 PSAYADIQA
+1240 ATAHADIQN
-1249 QMQGLIFPKFVAE
+1249 QVHGLISSKFVTDT
-1262 IPYAQLVHVPRYLK
+1262 PFSQLVHFPRYLK
-1276 AIAMRIDKLRS
+1276 AIAMRVDKLRA
-1287 NPSRDAQC
+1287 NPSRDSQC

-1304 PWQKLIQGNR
+1304 PWQKLVQASHGS
-1314 GTAAYAMAEDQA
+1314 AAYAISEDQA

-1338 VALYAQELKTPTPMS
+1338 VALYAQELKTPSPMS

-1358 KVLASLR
+1358 KILASLR

>member
-7 QQKPKAIPKPV
+7 QQKPKPITKPV
-18 PASNTLRKLDIRFPE
+18 PASNTGRRLDIRFPE

-117 QVRFADKTSNAAS
+117 QVRFADKTSHTAS

-148 LRAYDTLIID
+148 LKAYDTLIID

-200 HFAINGQVAPVI
+200 HFAMNGKVAPVI

-221 EQRYAPLEPD
+221 EQRYSPLEPD
-231 AKPDGKKES
+231 TKPDGKKES

-248 AVTEEIASLWRE
+248 AVAEEIAKVWRE
-260 GAAGAGDVL
+260 GTSGAGDVL

-297 EILSLFARQSVAEQ
+297 EVLSLFARQSVAEQ

-395 YQGRSKFTDPE
+395 YQSRPKFTDPE

-417 RMSSLRLP
+417 RMSSLRLS

-458 SETADIKDAGKDI
+458 AQAGDGKDI
-471 NNSFKLTAIG
+471 NNSFKLTQIG

-495 MLLAAKEQNALK
+495 MLLTAKEQNALK

-514 ALATQDPRDRPM
+514 ALATQDPRERPM
-526 DQAAAA
+526 DQGAAA

-572 CKSKFL
+572 CRSKFL

-602 KENGLAATYEQV
+602 KENASPATYEQV

-650 IRPFIWPGSTIGKKA
+650 IRPFIWPGSTIGKKG

-670 AGELQETNRMYAR
+670 AGELQETSRMYAR

-688 EPQWVERVAAH
+688 EPQWVEKVAGH

-717 MAFERG
+717 LVFERG

-740 HNPKEARELFI
+740 HNPEEARELFI

-756 QEEMFGRMDTPALQR
+756 QEEIFGRMDTPALQR
-771 ETETDAKKKYPNLFG
+771 ETEADAKKKYSGTFG

-814 ELLFAFYESRIP
+814 DLLFAFYESRIP
-826 NGVCSRESLKA
+826 KGVCNREGLKA
-837 WLAKKSGEDKNQGSE
+837 HLKKTPD

-867 EAAGITVDRYPKTML
+867 EAAGITVDRYPKLMK
-882 VGGAQLSLTY
+882 VGGAELNLTY
-892 HFEPGSPK
+892 HFEPGSSK

-907 PLTQLNQVDGRR
+907 PLAQLNQVDGRR

-930 KALLLLKSLPQK
+930 KILLLLKTLPQK

-956 FLERK
+956 YLERK
-961 LEEKQFGVGDFL
+961 LDSNQFGVGDFL
-973 DSLISDIRKERGLE
+973 DSLIEDIRKERGLE
-987 IKRTDFRPEALPLHS
+987 IKRTDFRLEALPLHS

-1014 QLEVERNLA
+1014 QLEVERNLT
-1023 RLRSEYGQTARNA
+1023 RLRSEYGQTARDA
-1036 FQAIAQETAQVELG
+1036 FQAVAQEVAQAELG
-1050 VEPPVGEKTKANS
+1050 IEPSRQAITKSNS
-1063 TGDKSTTDTTRKV
+1063 AGKSDQARRV
-1076 EQGGCRTWEF
+1076 EQSGYRTWEF

-1107 LVDRGDFCDLEV
+1107 LIDRGDYCDLEV
-1119 FDDLEEARKQHSL
+1119 FDDLLEARKQHAH
-1132 GLRRLFALSNKDTL
+1132 GLRRLFALGNKDTL

-1170 GLIDQILNLALDRA
+1170 SLIDQILNLSIERA
-1184 YMTEPLPVNA
+1184 FLNEPLLNNA
-1194 EQFTERLQAGKP
+1194 EQFTERMQAGKP

-1218 ALNAL
+1218 ALAAL
-1223 QAHAD
+1223 QAYAD
-1228 LQKKIASAKAAS
+1228 LQKKMAQAKAAS
-1240 PSAYADIQA
+1240 PSAYADIQS
-1249 QMQGLIFPKFVAE
+1249 QVQGLIFPKFVAD
-1262 IPYAQLVHVPRYLK
+1262 IPYAQLVHLPRYLK
-1276 AIAMRIDKLRS
+1276 AIAMRIDKMRS

-1304 PWQKLIQGNR
+1304 PWQKLTQGSKGAN
-1314 GTAAYAMAEDQA
+1314 YAMTDDQA
-1326 LVDFRWQLEELR
+1326 LIDFRWQLEELR

>member
-1 MQEPIN
+1 M
-7 QQKPKAIPKPV
+7 PKPV
-18 PASNTLRKLDIRFPE
+18 PASNTSRRLEIRFPE
-33 ELPVSGQRQLIK
+33 ELPVSGQRQVIK

-117 QVRFADKTSNAAS
+117 QVRFADKTSHTAS

-148 LRAYDTLIID
+148 LKAYDTLIID

-200 HFAINGQVAPVI
+200 HFAMNGKVAPVI

-221 EQRYAPLEPD
+221 EQRYSPLEPD

-240 KTAKEIPD
+240 KAAKEIPD
-248 AVTEEIASLWRE
+248 AVTEEIANLWRE

-311 ERVFSPGNGR
+311 ERVFNPGNGR

-373 QRAGRCGRVSDGI
+373 QRAGRCGRVSDGTCI
-386 CVRLYSEQD
+386 RLYSELD
-395 YQGRSKFTDPE
+395 YQGRPKFTDPE

-451 GAIEFDE
+451 GAIEFDD
-458 SETADIKDAGKDI
+458 SEVGDGKDI
-471 NNSFKLTAIG
+471 NSSFKLTAIG

-688 EPQWVERVAAH
+688 EPQWVEKVAAH

-706 DPFWDNRQGEV
+706 DPFWDHRQGEV
-717 MAFERG
+717 MAYERG

-740 HNPKEARELFI
+740 HNPDEARELFI

-756 QEEMFGRMDTPALQR
+756 QEELFGRMDTPALQR
-771 ETETDAKKKYPNLFG
+771 ETEADAKKKYPGLFN

-814 ELLFAFYESRIP
+814 DLLFAFYESRIP
-826 NGVCSRESLKA
+826 KEIRSRDELKS
-837 WLAKKSGEDKNQGSE
+837 WLKKEVD
-852 LDAQL
+852 LDIQL

-867 EAAGITVDRYPKTML
+867 EAAGITVDRYPKNMM
-882 VGGAQLSLTY
+882 VGGAELSLTY

-930 KALLLLKSLPQK
+930 KVLLLLKSLPQK

-973 DSLISDIRKERGLE
+973 DSLIGDIRKERGLE
-987 IKRTDFRPEALPLHS
+987 IKRTDFRPESLPLHS

-1023 RLRSEYGQTARNA
+1023 RLRSEYGETARSA
-1036 FQAIAQETAQVELG
+1036 FQAIAQETVQVELG
-1050 VEPPVGEKTKANS
+1050 VESAPRPGGSKSPIDKA
-1063 TGDKSTTDTTRKV
+1063 RQV
-1076 EQGGCRTWEF
+1076 EQGGYRTWEF

-1107 LVDRGDFCDLEV
+1107 LVDRGEYCDLEV
-1119 FDDLEEARKQHSL
+1119 FDDLLEARKQHQL
-1132 GLRRLFALSNKDTL
+1132 GLRRLFALNNKDTL

-1155 IRELGLLFINVGSVE
+1155 IRELGLLFINVGSVD
-1170 GLIDQILNLALDRA
+1170 GLVEQILNLALERA
-1184 YMTEPLPVNA
+1184 FMADALPINT
-1194 EQFTERLQAGKP
+1194 EQFAERLQAGKA
-1206 RLALIAQEISRH
+1206 RFALIAQEISRH

-1228 LQKKIASAKAAS
+1228 LQKKIAQAKAAS

-1249 QMQGLIFPKFVAE
+1249 QMQALIFPKFVAE

-1276 AIAMRIDKLRS
+1276 AIAMRIDKLRA

-1304 PWQKLIQGNR
+1304 PWQKLLQGNK
-1314 GTAAYAMAEDQA
+1314 GSASYAMTEDQA
-1326 LVDFRWQLEELR
+1326 LQDFRWQLEELR
-1338 VALYAQELKTPTPMS
+1338 VALYAQELKTPSPMS

>member
-1 MQEPIN
+1 MHEPIN
-7 QQKPKAIPKPV
+7 QQKPKVITKPV
-18 PASNTLRKLDIRFPE
+18 PASNTQRRLEIRFPD
-33 ELPVSGQRQLIK
+33 ELPVSSQRQLIQ

-62 GKTTQLPKICLDL
+62 GKTTQLPKICLEL

-80 NGGKLIGHT
+80 HGGKLIGHT

-117 QVRFADKTSNAAS
+117 QVRFADKSSPSTS

-171 GYLRQLLPKRPDLKL
+171 GYLRQLLPKRPELKL

-200 HFAINGQVAPVI
+200 HFAMDGKLAPVI

-240 KTAKEIPD
+240 KLAKEIPD
-248 AVTEEIASLWRE
+248 AVAEEIANVWGE
-260 GAAGAGDVL
+260 GTSGAGDVL

-280 CAEALR
+280 CAEVLR

-297 EILSLFARQSVAEQ
+297 EILTLFARQSVAEQ

-345 GLARVKRYSYRNKVE
+345 GMARVKRYSYRNKVE

-386 CVRLYSEQD
+386 CIRLYSEQD
-395 YQGRSKFTDPE
+395 YLSRPKFTDPE

-417 RMSSLRLP
+417 RMSALRLP
-425 KIQHFPFIDKPLG
+425 RIQHFPFIDKPLG

-458 SETADIKDAGKDI
+458 QSESDNKDI
-471 NNSFKLTAIG
+471 NNSFKLTPMG
-481 KQLADLPLD
+481 KLLADLPLD

-495 MLLAAKEQNALK
+495 MLLAAKEHNALK

-514 ALATQDPRDRPM
+514 ALATQDPRERPL

-545 FLSFVKLWNWYQDAL
+545 FLSFVKLWNWYQEAL

-572 CKSKFL
+572 CRSKFL

-586 RDVHGQ
+586 RDVYGQ

-602 KENGLAATYEQV
+602 KENGLPATYEQV

-621 LLGYVAKKEED
+621 LLGYIAKKEED
-632 EKSQD
+632 EKSQE
-637 RNSKTGGYVGARG
+637 RGSKTGSYIGARG
-650 IRPFIWPGSTIGKKA
+650 IRPSIWPGSTIGKKA

-670 AGELQETNRMYAR
+670 AGELQETSRMYAR

-688 EPQWVERVAAH
+688 EPQWVEQVAAH

-740 HNPKEARELFI
+740 HDPEEARALFI

-756 QEEMFGRMDTPALQR
+756 QEEIFGRMDSPALQR

-786 FFWHNRRLIKE
+786 FFWHNHRLIKE

-814 ELLFAFYESRIP
+814 ELLFAFYEARIP
-826 NGVCSRESLKA
+826 KSARSREQLLVWLKKDA
-837 WLAKKSGEDKNQGSE
+837 E
-852 LDAQL
+852 LDSQL
-857 RLEKADLMRH
+857 RLAKTDLMRH
-867 EAAGITVDRYPKTML
+867 EAAGITVDRYPKKML
-882 VGGAQLSLTY
+882 VGGAELSLTY

-930 KALLLLKSLPQK
+930 KTLLLLKTLPQK
-942 LRRHCVPLPDYAKS
+942 LRRHCVPLPEYAKA

-961 LEEKQFGVGDFL
+961 LDQKQYGQGDFL
-973 DSLISDIRKERGLE
+973 ESLMTDIRQERGLE
-987 IKRTDFRPEALPLHS
+987 IKRTDFRPEALPLHC
-1002 SMNFRLIDEHGR
+1002 SMNIRLIDEHGR
-1014 QLEVERNLA
+1014 QLELERNLA
-1023 RLRSEYGQTARNA
+1023 RLRSEYGETARSA
-1036 FQAIAQETAQVELG
+1036 FQAIAQESAQTELG
-1050 VEPPVGEKTKANS
+1050 IEPTQIRASS
-1063 TGDKSTTDTTRKV
+1063 TISSADASRKV
-1076 EQGGCRTWEF
+1076 EQGGYRTWEF
-1086 GELPETL
+1086 GSLPETL
-1093 EIQKGNK
+1093 EIQKGSQ

-1107 LVDRGDFCDLEV
+1107 LVDRSDYVDLEV
-1119 FDDLEEARKQHSL
+1119 FDDLQEARKHHWE
-1132 GLRRLFALSNKDTL
+1132 GLRRLFVLMNKDTL

-1155 IRELGLLFINVGSVE
+1155 LRELGLLFINVGSVE
-1170 GLIDQILNLALDRA
+1170 DLIEQILNLAVERA
-1184 YMTEPLPVNA
+1184 FMSDELPINA
-1194 EQFTERLQAGKP
+1194 EQFSQRLQAGKP
-1206 RLALIAQEISRH
+1206 RLALIAQEIAKH

-1223 QAHAD
+1223 QANAD
-1228 LQKKIASAKAAS
+1228 LQKKLAQAKAVS
-1240 PSAYADIQA
+1240 PSAYADIQT
-1249 QMQGLIFPKFVAE
+1249 QLQGLIFPSLIAQT
-1262 IPYAQLVHVPRYLK
+1262 PYAQLVHLPRYLK
-1276 AIAMRIDKLRS
+1276 AIAMRVDKLRS

-1304 PWQKLIQGNR
+1304 PWQKLLQGQR
-1314 GTAAYAMAEDQA
+1314 GSASYALSEDQG
-1326 LVDFRWQLEELR
+1326 LQDFRWQLEELR

>member
-1 MQEPIN
+1 MHEPIN

-18 PASNTLRKLDIRFPE
+18 PASNTSRRLEIRFPE
-33 ELPVSGQRQLIK
+33 ELPVSSQRQLIQ
-45 DALQSH
+45 DALQAH

-62 GKTTQLPKICLDL
+62 GKTTQLPKICLEL

-80 NGGKLIGHT
+80 HGGKLIGHT

-103 AQELGSPIGQDVGY
+103 AQELGSPIGHDVGY
-117 QVRFADKTSNAAS
+117 QVRFADKTSSSAS

-171 GYLRQLLPKRPDLKL
+171 GYLRQLLPKRQDLKL

-200 HFAINGQVAPVI
+200 HFAIDGKLAPVI

-240 KTAKEIPD
+240 KLAKEIPD
-248 AVTEEIASLWRE
+248 AVAEAIANVWRE
-260 GAAGAGDVL
+260 GASGAGDVL

-280 CAEALR
+280 CAEVLR

-297 EILSLFARQSVAEQ
+297 EILTLFARQSVAEQ

-386 CVRLYSEQD
+386 CIRLYSEQD
-395 YQGRSKFTDPE
+395 YLSRPKFTDPE

-425 KIQHFPFIDKPLG
+425 RIQNFPFIDKPLG

-458 SETADIKDAGKDI
+458 KSEGDNKDI
-471 NNSFKLTAIG
+471 SNSFKLTQMG

-495 MLLAAKEQNALK
+495 MLLAAKEHNALK

-514 ALATQDPRDRPM
+514 ALATQDPRERPLE
-526 DQAAAA
+526 QAATA

-545 FLSFVKLWNWYQDAL
+545 FLSFVKLWNWYQEAL

-572 CKSKFL
+572 CRSKFL

-586 RDVHGQ
+586 RDVYGQ

-602 KENGLAATYEQV
+602 KENGLPATYEQV

-632 EKSQD
+632 EKSQE
-637 RNSKTGGYVGARG
+637 RGSKTGSYIGARG
-650 IRPFIWPGSTIGKKA
+650 IRPSIWPGSTIGKKA

-670 AGELQETNRMYAR
+670 AGELQETSRMYAR

-688 EPQWVERVAAH
+688 EPQWVEQVAAH

-730 YHGRRVRYEP
+730 YHGRRVRFEP
-740 HNPKEARELFI
+740 HDPAEARTLFI
-751 RQALV
+751 GQALV
-756 QEEMFGRMDTPALQR
+756 QEELFGRMDTPALQR
-771 ETETDAKKKYPNLFG
+771 ETEADAKKKYPNLFG

-814 ELLFAFYESRIP
+814 ELLFAFYEARIP
-826 NGVCSRESLKA
+826 KSVCSREQLSA
-837 WLAKKSGEDKNQGSE
+837 WLQKDTE
-852 LDAQL
+852 LDSQL
-857 RLEKADLMRH
+857 RLAKANLMRH
-867 EAAGITVDRYPKTML
+867 EAAGITVDRYPKKMM
-882 VGGAQLSLTY
+882 VGGAELSLTY

-930 KALLLLKSLPQK
+930 KSLLLLKTLPQK
-942 LRRHCVPLPDYAKS
+942 LRRHCVPLPEYAKA

-961 LEEKQFGVGDFL
+961 LDQKQYGQGDFL
-973 DSLISDIRKERGLE
+973 ESLMTDIRQERGLE
-987 IKRTDFRPEALPLHS
+987 IKRTDFRPEALPLHCF
-1002 SMNFRLIDEHGR
+1002 MNIRLIDEHGR
-1014 QLEVERNLA
+1014 QLELERNLA
-1023 RLRSEYGQTARNA
+1023 RLRSEYGETARSA
-1036 FQAIAQETAQVELG
+1036 FQAIAQETVQTELG
-1050 VEPPVGEKTKANS
+1050 VEPAQKRASSNHVS
-1063 TGDKSTTDTTRKV
+1063 TDASRKV
-1076 EQGGCRTWEF
+1076 EQGGYRTWEF
-1086 GELPETL
+1086 GSLPENL
-1093 EIQKGNK
+1093 EIQKGNQ

-1107 LVDRGDFCDLEV
+1107 LVDRTDYVDLEV
-1119 FDDLEEARKQHSL
+1119 FDDLQEARKHHWQ
-1132 GLRRLFALSNKDTL
+1132 GLRRLFILMNKDTL

-1155 IRELGLLFINVGSVE
+1155 LRELGLLFINVGSVE
-1170 GLIDQILNLALDRA
+1170 ALVEQILNLAVERA
-1184 YMTEPLPVNA
+1184 FMSEELPINA
-1194 EQFTERLQAGKP
+1194 EQFNQRLQAGKP
-1206 RLALIAQEISRH
+1206 RLALIAQEIAKH

-1223 QAHAD
+1223 QANAD
-1228 LQKKIASAKAAS
+1228 LQKKLAQAKAAS
-1240 PSAYADIQA
+1240 PGAYADIQT
-1249 QMQGLIFPKFVAE
+1249 QLQGLIFPKLISE
-1262 IPYAQLVHVPRYLK
+1262 IPYAQLVHLPRYLK

-1304 PWQKLIQGNR
+1304 PWQKLLQGQR
-1314 GTAAYAMAEDQA
+1314 GSASYTLSEDQG
-1326 LVDFRWQLEELR
+1326 LQDFRWQLEELR

>member
-1 MQEPIN
+1 MHEPIN
-7 QQKPKAIPKPV
+7 QQKPKVITKPV
-18 PASNTLRKLDIRFPE
+18 PASNTQRRLEIRFPD
-33 ELPVSGQRQLIK
+33 ELPVSSQRQLIQ

-62 GKTTQLPKICLDL
+62 GKTTQLPKICLEL

-80 NGGKLIGHT
+80 HGGKLIGHT

-117 QVRFADKTSNAAS
+117 QVRFADKSSPSTS

-171 GYLRQLLPKRPDLKL
+171 GYLRQLLPKRPELKL

-200 HFAINGQVAPVI
+200 HFAMDGKLAPVI

-240 KTAKEIPD
+240 KLAKEIPD
-248 AVTEEIASLWRE
+248 AVAEEIANVWGE
-260 GAAGAGDVL
+260 GTSGAGDVL

-280 CAEALR
+280 CAEVLR

-297 EILSLFARQSVAEQ
+297 EILTLFARQSVAEQ

-345 GLARVKRYSYRNKVE
+345 GMARVKRYSYRNKVE

-386 CVRLYSEQD
+386 CIRLYSEQD
-395 YQGRSKFTDPE
+395 YLSRPKFTDPE

-411 LAAVLL
+411 LAGVLL
-417 RMSSLRLP
+417 RMSALRLP
-425 KIQHFPFIDKPLG
+425 RIQHFPFIDKPLG

-458 SETADIKDAGKDI
+458 QSESDNKDI
-471 NNSFKLTAIG
+471 NNSFKLTPMG
-481 KQLADLPLD
+481 KLLADLPLD

-495 MLLAAKEQNALK
+495 MLLAAKEHNALK

-514 ALATQDPRDRPM
+514 ALATQDPRERPL

-545 FLSFVKLWNWYQDAL
+545 FLSFVKLWNWYQEAL

-572 CKSKFL
+572 CRSKFL

-586 RDVHGQ
+586 RDVYGQ

-602 KENGLAATYEQV
+602 KENGLPATYEQV

-621 LLGYVAKKEED
+621 LLGYIAKKEED
-632 EKSQD
+632 EKSQE
-637 RNSKTGGYVGARG
+637 RGSKTGSYIGARG
-650 IRPFIWPGSTIGKKA
+650 IRPSIWPGSTIGKKA

-670 AGELQETNRMYAR
+670 AGELQETSRMYAR

-688 EPQWVERVAAH
+688 EPQWVEQVAAH

-740 HNPKEARELFI
+740 HDPEEARALFI
-751 RQALV
+751 RQAMV
-756 QEEMFGRMDTPALQR
+756 QEEIFGRMDSPALQR

-786 FFWHNRRLIKE
+786 FFWHNHRLIKE

-814 ELLFAFYESRIP
+814 ELLFAFYEARIP
-826 NGVCSRESLKA
+826 KSARSREQLLVWLKKDA
-837 WLAKKSGEDKNQGSE
+837 E
-852 LDAQL
+852 LDSQL
-857 RLEKADLMRH
+857 RLAKTDLMRH
-867 EAAGITVDRYPKTML
+867 EAAGITVDRYPKKML
-882 VGGAQLSLTY
+882 VGGAELSLTY

-930 KALLLLKSLPQK
+930 KTLLLLKTLPQK
-942 LRRHCVPLPDYAKS
+942 LRRHCVPLPEYAKA

-961 LEEKQFGVGDFL
+961 LDQKQYGQGDFL
-973 DSLISDIRKERGLE
+973 ESLMTDIRQERGLE
-987 IKRTDFRPEALPLHS
+987 IKRTDFRPEALPLHC
-1002 SMNFRLIDEHGR
+1002 SMNIRLIDEHGR
-1014 QLEVERNLA
+1014 QLELERNLA
-1023 RLRSEYGQTARNA
+1023 RLRSEYGETARSA
-1036 FQAIAQETAQVELG
+1036 FQAIAQVSAQTELG
-1050 VEPPVGEKTKANS
+1050 IEPTQIRASS
-1063 TGDKSTTDTTRKV
+1063 TISSADASRKV
-1076 EQGGCRTWEF
+1076 EQGGYRTWEF
-1086 GELPETL
+1086 GSLPETL
-1093 EIQKGNK
+1093 EIQKGSQ

-1107 LVDRGDFCDLEV
+1107 LVDRSDYVDLEV
-1119 FDDLEEARKQHSL
+1119 FDDLQEARKHHWE
-1132 GLRRLFALSNKDTL
+1132 GLRRLFVLMNKDTL

-1155 IRELGLLFINVGSVE
+1155 LRELGLLFINVGSVE
-1170 GLIDQILNLALDRA
+1170 NLIEQILNLAVERA
-1184 YMTEPLPVNA
+1184 FMSDELPINA
-1194 EQFTERLQAGKP
+1194 EQFSQRLQAGKP
-1206 RLALIAQEISRH
+1206 RLALIAQEIAKH

-1223 QAHAD
+1223 QANAD
-1228 LQKKIASAKAAS
+1228 LQKKLAQAKAVS
-1240 PSAYADIQA
+1240 PSAYADIQT
-1249 QMQGLIFPKFVAE
+1249 QLQGLIFPSLIAQT
-1262 IPYAQLVHVPRYLK
+1262 PYAQLVHLPRYLK
-1276 AIAMRIDKLRS
+1276 AIAMRVDKLRS

-1304 PWQKLIQGNR
+1304 PWQKLLQGQR
-1314 GTAAYAMAEDQA
+1314 GSASYALSEDQG
-1326 LVDFRWQLEELR
+1326 LQDFRWQLEELR

>member
-1 MQEPIN
+1 MPS
-7 QQKPKAIPKPV
+7 P
-18 PASNTLRKLDIRFPE
+18 NTRKRMEITFPE
-33 ELPVSGQRQLIK
+33 QLPVSAQRKVIAE
-45 DALQSH
+45 ALLVH

-62 GKTTQLPKICLDL
+62 GKTTQLPKICLDI
-75 GRGTI
+75 GRGSM

-103 AQELGSPIGQDVGY
+103 AQELGTPIGVDVGY
-117 QVRFADKTSNAAS
+117 QVRFADKTSPGGS

-186 IITSATIDAQRFAE
+186 IITSATIDANRFAE
-200 HFAINGQVAPVI
+200 HFALGGKPAPVI

-221 EQRYAPLEPD
+221 EQRYAPLQVNEGKKD
-231 AKPDGKKES
+231 AKEIQD
-240 KTAKEIPD
+240 IPD
-248 AVTEEIASLWRE
+248 AVAQAINQVWRE
-260 GAAGAGDVL
+260 GASGTGDVL

-280 CAEALR
+280 CAEVLR

-360 QLQIEPISQAAAN
+360 QLQVEPISQAAAN

-386 CVRLYSEQD
+386 CIRLYSEQD
-395 YQGRSKFTDPE
+395 FQSRDRFTDPE

-417 RMSSLRLP
+417 RMSALKLS
-425 KIQHFPFIDKPLG
+425 KVNEFPFLDRPLG
-438 RAIADGVQLLDEL
+438 RAIADGIQLLDEL
-451 GAIEFDE
+451 GAIEYDPNE
-458 SETADIKDAGKDI
+458 DDQTR
-471 NNSFKLTAIG
+471 FKLTPIG

-495 MLLAAKEQNALK
+495 ILLAAKDQQALR

-514 ALATQDPRDRPM
+514 ALATQDPRERPLE
-526 DQAAAA
+526 QAQAA

-545 FLSFVKLWNWYQDAL
+545 FLSFIKLWDWYQDAL
-560 QHKHSNRQLENL
+560 THKHSNRQLENL
-572 CKSKFL
+572 CRSKFL

-586 RDVHGQ
+586 RDVYGQ
-592 LHTMLGEKGW
+592 LHVMLGEKGW
-602 KENGLAATYEQV
+602 KENTTPATYEQI
-614 HLSLLTG
+614 HLALLTG
-621 LLGYVAKKEED
+621 LLGFVAKKEED
-632 EKSQD
+632 EKSQE
-637 RNSKTGGYVGARG
+637 RGSKTGAYLGARG

-665 GAWIL
+665 GAWFL
-670 AGELQETNRMYAR
+670 AGEMQETTRMYAR

-688 EPQWVERVAAH
+688 EPQWIEKVAAH

-730 YHGRRVRYEP
+730 YHGRRVRYESHDP
-740 HNPKEARELFI
+740 ELARELFI

-756 QEEMFGRMDTPALQR
+756 EEALFGRMDSAALER
-771 ETETDAKKKYPNLFG
+771 EIQAEAKRKYPESFN
-786 FFWHNRRLIKE
+786 FFWHNHQLIKE

-814 ELLFAFYESRIP
+814 DLLYAFYDARLP
-826 NGVCSRESLKA
+826 KTVLNREEMKA
-837 WLAKKSGEDKNQGSE
+837 WLKTPQADSQMRLSKS
-852 LDAQL
+852 
-857 RLEKADLMRH
+857 DLMRH
-867 EAAGITVDRYPKTML
+867 EAAGITVDRYPKKWM
-882 VGGAQLSLTY
+882 VGGSELSLTY

-907 PLTQLNQVDGRR
+907 PLTLLNQVDGPR

-930 KALLLLKSLPQK
+930 KTQLLLKSLPQK
-942 LRRHCVPLPDYAKS
+942 LRRHLVPLPAYAQE
-956 FLERK
+956 FLERC
-961 LEEKQFGVGDFL
+961 LEEKLFGVGDFVEH
-973 DSLISDIRKERGLE
+973 LIRDIQKERGIE
-987 IKRTDFRPEALPLHS
+987 IARTDFRPEALPQHL

-1014 QLEVERNLA
+1014 QLELDRNLVKLRAEFGGIA
-1023 RLRSEYGQTARNA
+1023 RDA
-1036 FQAIAQETAQVELG
+1036 FQALAQEGDITA
-1050 VEPPVGEKTKANS
+1050 KAES
-1063 TGDKSTTDTTRKV
+1063 TQSDGAKPTIEIS
-1076 EQGGCRTWEF
+1076 QGGYRSWDF

-1093 EIQKGNK
+1093 EIKKGNK
-1100 TLFGYPA
+1100 LLFGYPA
-1107 LVDRGDFCDLEV
+1107 LVDRGDSCDLEV
-1119 FDDLEEARKQHSL
+1119 FDDLLEAQKIHHQ
-1132 GLRRLFALSNKDTL
+1132 GLRKLFAIANKDTI
-1146 KALQKQLPG
+1146 KSLQKQLPG
-1155 IRELGLLFINVGSVE
+1155 MRELGLLFINIGSVDNLVE
-1170 GLIDQILNLALDRA
+1170 QILNLAIERA
-1184 YMTEPLPVNA
+1184 FMSESLPINA
-1194 EQFTERLQAGKP
+1194 NQFNERLQTGKP
-1206 RLALIAQEISRH
+1206 RLALIAQEIAKH

-1223 QAHAD
+1223 QANTD
-1228 LQKKIASAKAAS
+1228 VQKKMAQAKASSAT
-1240 PSAYADIQA
+1240 AYADIQS
-1249 QMQGLIFPKFVAE
+1249 QLQGLIFPKFVSD
-1262 IPYAQLVHVPRYLK
+1262 IPYPQLVHLPRYLK
-1276 AIAMRIDKLRS
+1276 AIQMRIDKLRS
-1287 NPSRDAQC
+1287 NPARDAQC

-1304 PWQKLIQGNR
+1304 PWQKLLQGSK
-1314 GTAAYAMAEDQA
+1314 GSASYVMAEHQG
-1326 LVDFRWQLEELR
+1326 LQDFRWQLEELR
-1338 VALYAQELKTPTPMS
+1338 VALFAQELRTPSPMS

>member
-1 MQEPIN
+1 M
-7 QQKPKAIPKPV
+7 PKPV
-18 PASNTLRKLDIRFPE
+18 PASNTPRRLEIRFPE
-33 ELPVSGQRQLIK
+33 ELPVSGQRQIIK
-45 DALQSH
+45 DALQNH

-117 QVRFADKTSNAAS
+117 QVRFADKTSHTAS

-148 LRAYDTLIID
+148 LKAYDTLIID

-186 IITSATIDAQRFAE
+186 IITSATIDAQRFSD
-200 HFAINGQVAPVI
+200 HFTINGKVAPVI

-221 EQRYAPLEPD
+221 EQRYCPLEPD
-231 AKPDGKKES
+231 SKPDGKKES
-240 KTAKEIPD
+240 KAAKEIPETV
-248 AVTEEIASLWRE
+248 AEEIASVWRE
-260 GAAGAGDVL
+260 GTSGAGDVL

-386 CVRLYSEQD
+386 CIRLYSELD
-395 YQGRSKFTDPE
+395 YQSRPKFTDPE

-417 RMSSLRLP
+417 RMSSLHLP

-438 RAIADGVQLLDEL
+438 RAITDGVQLLDEL

-458 SETADIKDAGKDI
+458 SNATDATDGKDI
-471 NNSFKLTAIG
+471 NNSFKLTPIG

-507 EVTIIAS
+507 EVAIIAS
-514 ALATQDPRDRPM
+514 ALATQDPRERPM
-526 DQAAAA
+526 DQGAAA
-532 DQAHLQFADERSE
+532 DQAHLLFADERSE

-572 CKSKFL
+572 CRSKFL

-592 LHTMLGEKGW
+592 LHTMLAEKGW

-670 AGELQETNRMYAR
+670 AGELQETTRMYAR

-688 EPQWVERVAAH
+688 EPQWVEKVAAH
-699 RLIKSLS
+699 RLITSLS
-706 DPFWDNRQGEV
+706 DPFWDHRQGEV

-730 YHGRRVRYEP
+730 YHGRRVRFEP
-740 HNPKEARELFI
+740 HDPEEARNLFI
-751 RQALV
+751 SQALV
-756 QEEMFGRMDTPALQR
+756 QEEMFGRMDTPALYR
-771 ETETDAKKKYPNLFG
+771 EIEADAKKQYPGLFG
-786 FFWHNRRLIKE
+786 FFGHNCRLIKE

-814 ELLFAFYESRIP
+814 DLLFAFYESRIP
-826 NGVCSRESLKA
+826 KEVCNREGLKA
-837 WLAKKSGEDKNQGSE
+837 WFKKQPD
-852 LDAQL
+852 LDSQL

-867 EAAGITVDRYPKTML
+867 EAAGITVDRYPKKMM
-882 VGGAQLSLTY
+882 VGGAELNLTY

-930 KALLLLKSLPQK
+930 KVYLLLKSLPQK

-956 FLERK
+956 FLERQ
-961 LEEKQFGVGDFL
+961 LDEKQFGVGDFL
-973 DSLISDIRKERGLE
+973 DCLIGDIRKERGLE
-987 IKRTDFRPEALPLHS
+987 IKRTDFRPESLPLHS

-1014 QLEVERNLA
+1014 QLEVERNLV
-1023 RLRSEYGQTARNA
+1023 RLRAEYGQTARSA
-1036 FQAIAQETAQVELG
+1036 FQEIAQETAQVEFGL
-1050 VEPPVGEKTKANS
+1050 EPSKTASKTASTQSTEKARS
-1063 TGDKSTTDTTRKV
+1063 V
-1076 EQGGCRTWEF
+1076 EQGGYRSWEF

-1107 LVDRGDFCDLEV
+1107 LVDREDYCDLEV
-1119 FDDLEEARKQHSL
+1119 FDDLLEARKQHQL

-1155 IRELGLLFINVGSVE
+1155 IRELGLLFINIGSVD
-1170 GLIDQILNLALDRA
+1170 GLIEQILNLALERA
-1184 YMTEPLPVNA
+1184 FMSEPLPVNVV
-1194 EQFTERLQAGKP
+1194 QFTERLQAGKP

-1218 ALNAL
+1218 TLNAL

-1228 LQKKIASAKAAS
+1228 LQKKMASAKASSAA
-1240 PSAYADIQA
+1240 AYADMQT
-1249 QMQGLIFPKFVAE
+1249 QMQGLVFPKFLAQ
-1262 IPYAQLVHVPRYLK
+1262 IPYGQIVHLPRYLK

-1304 PWQKLIQGNR
+1304 PWQKLLQGSK
-1314 GTAAYAMAEDQA
+1314 GSASYAMTEDQA
-1326 LVDFRWQLEELR
+1326 LQDFRWQLEELR
-1338 VALYAQELKTPTPMS
+1338 VALYAQELKTPSPMS

>member
-1 MQEPIN
+1 M
-7 QQKPKAIPKPV
+7 PKPV
-18 PASNTLRKLDIRFPE
+18 PASNTSRRLEIRFPE
-33 ELPVSGQRQLIK
+33 ELPVSGQRQIIK

-117 QVRFADKTSNAAS
+117 QVRFADKTSHTAS

-148 LRAYDTLIID
+148 LKAYDTLIID

-200 HFAINGQVAPVI
+200 HFAINGKVAPVI

-221 EQRYAPLEPD
+221 EQRYSPLEPD

-240 KTAKEIPD
+240 KAAKEIPD
-248 AVTEEIASLWRE
+248 AVTEEIANLWRE

-311 ERVFSPGNGR
+311 ERVFNPGNGR

-373 QRAGRCGRVSDGI
+373 QRAGRCGRVSDGTCI
-386 CVRLYSEQD
+386 RLYSELD
-395 YQGRSKFTDPE
+395 YQGRPKFTDPE

-438 RAIADGVQLLDEL
+438 RAIVDGVQLLDEL
-451 GAIEFDE
+451 GAIEFDD
-458 SETADIKDAGKDI
+458 SDAGDGKDI

-481 KQLADLPLD
+481 KQLAELPLD

-495 MLLAAKEQNALK
+495 ILLSAKEQNALK

-602 KENGLAATYEQV
+602 KENSLAATYEQV

-688 EPQWVERVAAH
+688 EPQWVEQVAAH

-717 MAFERG
+717 LAFERG

-740 HNPKEARELFI
+740 HNPDEARELFI

-756 QEEMFGRMDTPALQR
+756 QEELFGRMDTPALQR
-771 ETETDAKKKYPNLFG
+771 ETEADAKKKYPGLFN

-814 ELLFAFYESRIP
+814 DLLFAFYESRIP
-826 NGVCSRESLKA
+826 KEIRSRDELKS
-837 WLAKKSGEDKNQGSE
+837 WLKKEVE
-852 LDAQL
+852 LDNQL

-867 EAAGITVDRYPKTML
+867 EAAGITVDRYPKKIM
-882 VGGAQLSLTY
+882 VGGAELSLTY

-919 CEWLVPGMCEE
+919 SEWLVPGMCEE
-930 KALLLLKSLPQK
+930 KVLLLLKSLPQK

-956 FLERK
+956 FLERM

-973 DSLISDIRKERGLE
+973 DSLIGDIRKERGLE
-987 IKRTDFRPEALPLHS
+987 IKRTDFRPESLPLHS

-1023 RLRSEYGQTARNA
+1023 RLRSEYGETARSA

-1050 VEPPVGEKTKANS
+1050 VELAPRLDGSKPAIDKA
-1063 TGDKSTTDTTRKV
+1063 RQV
-1076 EQGGCRTWEF
+1076 EQGGYRTWEF

-1093 EIQKGNK
+1093 EIQKGNR

-1107 LVDRGDFCDLEV
+1107 LVDHGDYCDLEV
-1119 FDDLEEARKQHSL
+1119 FDDLLEARKQHQF
-1132 GLRRLFALSNKDTL
+1132 GLRRLFALNNKDTL

-1170 GLIDQILNLALDRA
+1170 GLIEQILNLALERA
-1184 YMTEPLPVNA
+1184 FMIDPLPINP
-1194 EQFTERLQAGKP
+1194 EQFAERLQAGKA

-1228 LQKKIASAKAAS
+1228 LQKKIAQAKAAS
-1240 PSAYADIQA
+1240 PSAYADIQT
-1249 QMQGLIFPKFVAE
+1249 QMQALIFPKFVAE
-1262 IPYAQLVHVPRYLK
+1262 IPYGQLVHVPRYLK
-1276 AIAMRIDKLRS
+1276 AIAMRIDKLRT

-1304 PWQKLIQGNR
+1304 PWQKLLQGNR
-1314 GTAAYAMAEDQA
+1314 GSASYAMTEDQA
-1326 LVDFRWQLEELR
+1326 LQDFRWQLEELR
-1338 VALYAQELKTPTPMS
+1338 VALYAQELKTPSPMS

-1358 KVLASLR
+1358 KVLASLH

>member
-7 QQKPKAIPKPV
+7 QQKPKAISKPV
-18 PASNTLRKLDIRFPE
+18 PASNTSRKLEIRFPE
-33 ELPVSGQRQLIK
+33 ELPVSSQRQIISE
-45 DALQSH
+45 ALQSH

-62 GKTTQLPKICLDL
+62 GKTTQLPKICLEL

-117 QVRFADKTSNAAS
+117 QVRFADKTSLSAS

-186 IITSATIDAQRFAE
+186 IITSATIDANRFSE
-200 HFAINGQVAPVI
+200 HFSINGKVAPVI

-240 KTAKEIPD
+240 KLAKEIPD
-248 AVTEEIASLWRE
+248 AVAEEIANVWRE
-260 GAAGAGDVL
+260 GASGSGDVL

-280 CAEALR
+280 CAEVLR

-297 EILSLFARQSVAEQ
+297 EILTLFARQSVAEQ
-311 ERVFSPGNGR
+311 ERVFSAGNGR

-386 CVRLYSEQD
+386 CIRLYSEQD
-395 YQGRSKFTDPE
+395 YLGRAKFTDPE

-417 RMSSLRLP
+417 RMSALRLP
-425 KIQHFPFIDKPLG
+425 RIQNFPFIDKPLG

-451 GAIEFDE
+451 GAIELDDQ
-458 SETADIKDAGKDI
+458 SNGDANDI
-471 NNSFKLTAIG
+471 NQSFKLTTIG

-495 MLLAAKEQNALK
+495 MLLASKEQNALK
-507 EVTIIAS
+507 EVAIIAS
-514 ALATQDPRDRPM
+514 ALATQDPRERPM
-526 DQAAAA
+526 DQAGAA

-572 CKSKFL
+572 CRSKFL

-602 KENGLAATYEQV
+602 KENALPATYEQV

-632 EKSQD
+632 EKSQE
-637 RNSKTGGYVGARG
+637 RGSKTGGYVGARG

-670 AGELQETNRMYAR
+670 AGELQETSRMYAR

-740 HNPKEARELFI
+740 HNLEEARELFI

-771 ETETDAKKKYPNLFG
+771 EAEADAKKKYPNLFG

-814 ELLFAFYESRIP
+814 DLLFAFYESRIP
-826 NGVCSRESLKA
+826 KSVCSREKLLA
-837 WLAKKSGEDKNQGSE
+837 WLKKDIE
-852 LDAQL
+852 LDPQL
-857 RLEKADLMRH
+857 RLAKADLMRH
-867 EAAGITVDRYPKTML
+867 EAAGITVDRYPKKML
-882 VGGAQLSLTY
+882 VGRAELSLTY

-930 KALLLLKSLPQK
+930 KALLLLKTLPQK
-942 LRRHCVPLPDYAKS
+942 LRRHCVPLPEYAKS
-956 FLERK
+956 FLERQ
-961 LEEKQFGVGDFL
+961 LDQKQFGAGDFL
-973 DSLISDIRKERGLE
+973 DSLMADVRQERGLE
-987 IKRTDFRPEALPLHS
+987 IKRTDFRPEALPLHC

-1023 RLRSEYGQTARNA
+1023 RLRSEYGESARSA
-1036 FQAIAQETAQVELG
+1036 FQAIAQETAQTELG
-1050 VEPPVGEKTKANS
+1050 IETIQAKAQV
-1063 TGDKSTTDTTRKV
+1063 STTNLLKDGSRKV
-1076 EQGGCRTWEF
+1076 EQGGYRSWEF

-1093 EIQKGNK
+1093 EIQKGNQ

-1107 LVDRGDFCDLEV
+1107 LVDRNDYVDLEV
-1119 FDDLEEARKQHSL
+1119 FDDLQEARKHHWQ
-1132 GLRRLFALSNKDTL
+1132 GLRRLFILANKDTY

-1155 IRELGLLFINVGSVE
+1155 LRELGLLFINVGSVE
-1170 GLIDQILNLALDRA
+1170 GLVEQILNLAIERA
-1184 YMTEPLPVNA
+1184 FMSEDLPVSA
-1194 EQFTERLQAGKP
+1194 EQFNQRLLAGKP
-1206 RLALIAQEISRH
+1206 RLSLIAQEISKH
-1218 ALNAL
+1218 ALSAL
-1223 QAHAD
+1223 QANAD
-1228 LQKKIASAKAAS
+1228 LQKKLAQAKAAS

-1249 QMQGLIFPKFVAE
+1249 QLQALIFPKLVSE
-1262 IPYAQLVHVPRYLK
+1262 IPYTQLVHLPRYLK
-1276 AIAMRIDKLRS
+1276 AIALRIDKLRS

-1304 PWQKLIQGNR
+1304 PWQKLLQGNR
-1314 GTAAYAMAEDQA
+1314 GSASYALSEDQG
-1326 LVDFRWQLEELR
+1326 LRDFRWQLEELR

>member
-7 QQKPKAIPKPV
+7 QQKPKAISQPV
-18 PASNTLRKLDIRFPE
+18 PASNTQRKLEIRFPE

-103 AQELGSPIGQDVGY
+103 AQELGSSIGQDVGY
-117 QVRFADKTSNAAS
+117 QVRFADKTSSSAS

-200 HFAINGQVAPVI
+200 HFAIHGKPAPVI

-221 EQRYAPLEPD
+221 EQRYSPLEPD

-240 KTAKEIPD
+240 KVAKEIPD
-248 AVTEEIASLWRE
+248 AVTEEITNLWRE

-286 KDHVLQQRFHP
+286 KDHILQQRFHP

-395 YQGRSKFTDPE
+395 FQGRSKFTDPE

-438 RAIADGVQLLDEL
+438 RAITDGVQLLDEL

-458 SETADIKDAGKDI
+458 ADSGDGKDI

-507 EVTIIAS
+507 EVTIIAA

-526 DQAAAA
+526 DQAGAA

-740 HNPKEARELFI
+740 HNPDETRELFI

-771 ETETDAKKKYPNLFG
+771 ETEADAKKKYLNLFN

-814 ELLFAFYESRIP
+814 DLLFAFYDSRIP
-826 NGVCSRESLKA
+826 NEVRSRESLKA
-837 WLAKKSGEDKNQGSE
+837 WLSKDKE

-857 RLEKADLMRH
+857 RLEKTDLMRH
-867 EAAGITVDRYPKTML
+867 EAAGITVDRYPKNML

-930 KALLLLKSLPQK
+930 KVLLLLKSLPQK

-956 FLERK
+956 YLGRK
-961 LEEKQFGVGDFL
+961 LEDKQFGVGDFL

-987 IKRTDFRPEALPLHS
+987 IKRTDFRPETLPLHS

-1023 RLRSEYGQTARNA
+1023 RLRSEYGETARSA
-1036 FQAIAQETAQVELG
+1036 FQAIAQETAQIELG
-1050 VEPPVGEKTKANS
+1050 AEISPKTGNTISNEAS
-1063 TGDKSTTDTTRKV
+1063 VRKV
-1076 EQGGCRTWEF
+1076 EQGGYRTWEF

-1093 EIQKGNK
+1093 EIQKGSK

-1107 LVDRGDFCDLEV
+1107 LVDRVDYCDLEV
-1119 FDDLEEARKQHSL
+1119 FDDLLEARKQHAL
-1132 GLRRLFALSNKDTL
+1132 GLRRLFALNNKDTL

-1170 GLIDQILNLALDRA
+1170 GLIDQILNLALERA
-1184 YMTEPLPVNA
+1184 FMVESLPVNA
-1194 EQFTERLQAGKP
+1194 EQFAERLQTGKP

-1228 LQKKIASAKAAS
+1228 LQKKIASAKAVS
-1240 PSAYADIQA
+1240 PSAYADIQT

-1262 IPYAQLVHVPRYLK
+1262 IPYAQLVHVPRYLE

-1304 PWQKLIQGNR
+1304 PWQKLMQGHR
-1314 GTAAYAMAEDQA
+1314 GAAGYTMTEDQA
-1326 LVDFRWQLEELR
+1326 LSDFRWQLEELR

>member
-1 MQEPIN
+1 MPS
-7 QQKPKAIPKPV
+7 P
-18 PASNTLRKLDIRFPE
+18 NTRKRMEITFPE
-33 ELPVSGQRQLIK
+33 QLPVSAQRKVIAE
-45 DALQSH
+45 ALLAH

-62 GKTTQLPKICLDL
+62 GKTTQLPKICLDI
-75 GRGTI
+75 GRGSM

-103 AQELGSPIGQDVGY
+103 AQELGTPIGVDVGY
-117 QVRFADKTSNAAS
+117 QVRFADKTSPGGS

-186 IITSATIDAQRFAE
+186 IITSATIDANRFAE
-200 HFAINGQVAPVI
+200 HFALGGKPAPVI

-221 EQRYAPLEPD
+221 EQRYAPLQVNEGKKD
-231 AKPDGKKES
+231 AKEIQD
-240 KTAKEIPD
+240 IPD
-248 AVTEEIASLWRE
+248 AVAQAINQVWRE
-260 GAAGAGDVL
+260 GASGTGDVL

-280 CAEALR
+280 CAEVLR

-360 QLQIEPISQAAAN
+360 QLQVEPISQAAAN

-386 CVRLYSEQD
+386 CIRLYSEQD
-395 YQGRSKFTDPE
+395 FQSRDRFTDPE

-417 RMSSLRLP
+417 RMSALKLS
-425 KIQHFPFIDKPLG
+425 KVNEFPFLDRPLG
-438 RAIADGVQLLDEL
+438 RAIADGIQLLDEL
-451 GAIEFDE
+451 GAIEYDPNE
-458 SETADIKDAGKDI
+458 DDQTR
-471 NNSFKLTAIG
+471 FKLTPIG

-495 MLLAAKEQNALK
+495 ILLAAKDQQALR

-514 ALATQDPRDRPM
+514 ALATQDPRERPLE
-526 DQAAAA
+526 QAQAA

-545 FLSFVKLWNWYQDAL
+545 FLSFIKLWDWYQDAL
-560 QHKHSNRQLENL
+560 THKHSNRQLENL
-572 CKSKFL
+572 CRSKFL

-586 RDVHGQ
+586 RDVYGQ
-592 LHTMLGEKGW
+592 LYVMLGEKGW
-602 KENGLAATYEQV
+602 KENTTPATYEQI
-614 HLSLLTG
+614 HLALLTG
-621 LLGYVAKKEED
+621 LLGFVAKKEED
-632 EKSQD
+632 EKSQE
-637 RNSKTGGYVGARG
+637 RGSKTGAYLGARG

-665 GAWIL
+665 GAWFL
-670 AGELQETNRMYAR
+670 AGEMQETTRMYAR

-688 EPQWVERVAAH
+688 EPQWIEKVAAH

-730 YHGRRVRYEP
+730 YHGRRVRYESHDP
-740 HNPKEARELFI
+740 ELARELFI

-756 QEEMFGRMDTPALQR
+756 EEALFGRMDSAALER
-771 ETETDAKKKYPNLFG
+771 EIQAEAKRKYPESFN
-786 FFWHNRRLIKE
+786 FFWHNHQLIKE

-814 ELLFAFYESRIP
+814 DLLYAFYDARLP
-826 NGVCSRESLKA
+826 KTVLNREGMKA
-837 WLAKKSGEDKNQGSE
+837 WLKTPQADSQMRLSKS
-852 LDAQL
+852 
-857 RLEKADLMRH
+857 DLMRH
-867 EAAGITVDRYPKTML
+867 EAAGITVDRYPKKWM
-882 VGGAQLSLTY
+882 VGGSELSLTY

-907 PLTQLNQVDGRR
+907 PLTLLNQVDGRR

-930 KALLLLKSLPQK
+930 KTQLLLKSLPQK
-942 LRRHCVPLPDYAKS
+942 LRRHLVPLPAYAQE
-956 FLERK
+956 FLERC
-961 LEEKQFGVGDFL
+961 LEEKQFGVGDYVEH
-973 DSLISDIRKERGLE
+973 LIRDIQKERGIE
-987 IKRTDFRPEALPLHS
+987 IARTDFRPESLPQHL

-1014 QLEVERNLA
+1014 QLELDRNLVKLRAEFGGIA
-1023 RLRSEYGQTARNA
+1023 RDA
-1036 FQAIAQETAQVELG
+1036 FQALAQEGDITA
-1050 VEPPVGEKTKANS
+1050 KAES
-1063 TGDKSTTDTTRKV
+1063 TQSDGAKPTIEIS
-1076 EQGGCRTWEF
+1076 QGGYRSWDF

-1093 EIQKGNK
+1093 EIKKGNK
-1100 TLFGYPA
+1100 LLFGYPA
-1107 LVDRGDFCDLEV
+1107 LVDRGDSCDLEV
-1119 FDDLEEARKQHSL
+1119 FDDLLEAQKIHHQ
-1132 GLRRLFALSNKDTL
+1132 GLRKLFAIANKDTI
-1146 KALQKQLPG
+1146 KSLQKQLPG
-1155 IRELGLLFINVGSVE
+1155 MRELGLLFINIGSVDNLVE
-1170 GLIDQILNLALDRA
+1170 QILNLAIERA
-1184 YMTEPLPVNA
+1184 FMSESLPINA
-1194 EQFTERLQAGKP
+1194 NQFNERLQTGKP
-1206 RLALIAQEISRH
+1206 RLALIAQEIAKH

-1223 QAHAD
+1223 QANTD
-1228 LQKKIASAKAAS
+1228 VQKKMAQAKASSAT
-1240 PSAYADIQA
+1240 AYADIQS
-1249 QMQGLIFPKFVAE
+1249 QLQGLIFPKFVSD
-1262 IPYAQLVHVPRYLK
+1262 IPYPQLVHLPRYLK
-1276 AIAMRIDKLRS
+1276 AIQMRIDKLRS
-1287 NPSRDAQC
+1287 NPARDAQC

-1304 PWQKLIQGNR
+1304 PWQKLLQGSK
-1314 GTAAYAMAEDQA
+1314 GSASYVMAEHQG
-1326 LVDFRWQLEELR
+1326 LQDFRWQLEELR
-1338 VALYAQELKTPTPMS
+1338 VALFAQELRTPSPMS

>member
-1 MQEPIN
+1 VQEPIN

-18 PASNTLRKLDIRFPE
+18 PASNTLRKLEIRFPE
-33 ELPVSGQRQLIK
+33 ELPVSSQRQVIQK
-45 DALQSH
+45 ALQSH

-62 GKTTQLPKICLDL
+62 GKTTQLPKICLEL

-103 AQELGSPIGQDVGY
+103 AQELGSPLGQDVGY
-117 QVRFADKTSNAAS
+117 QVRFADKTSAGAS

-186 IITSATIDAQRFAE
+186 IITSATIDAKRFAE
-200 HFAINGQVAPVI
+200 HFAIDGKLAPVV

-240 KTAKEIPD
+240 KVVKEIPD
-248 AVTEEIASLWRE
+248 AVTEEIANVWRE
-260 GAAGAGDVL
+260 GASGAGDVL

-280 CAEALR
+280 CAEVLR

-297 EILSLFARQSVAEQ
+297 EILTLFARQSVAEQ
-311 ERVFSPGNGR
+311 ERVFSTGNGR

-386 CVRLYSEQD
+386 CIRLYSEQD
-395 YQGRSKFTDPE
+395 YQSRPKFTDPE

-417 RMSSLRLP
+417 RMSALRLP
-425 KIQHFPFIDKPLG
+425 RIQHFPFIDKPFG

-458 SETADIKDAGKDI
+458 SLDSDNKDI
-471 NNSFKLTAIG
+471 NQSFKLTTIG
-481 KQLADLPLD
+481 QQLADLPLD

-495 MLLAAKEQNALK
+495 MLLAAKEQNAIK
-507 EVTIIAS
+507 EVAIIAS
-514 ALATQDPRDRPM
+514 ALSTQDPRERPL
-526 DQAAAA
+526 DQAGAA

-572 CKSKFL
+572 CRSKFL

-602 KENGLAATYEQV
+602 KDNDLPATYEQV
-614 HLSLLTG
+614 HISLLTG

-632 EKSQD
+632 EKSQE
-637 RNSKTGGYVGARG
+637 RGSKTGAYVGARG

-670 AGELQETNRMYAR
+670 AGELQETTRMYAR

-688 EPQWVERVAAH
+688 EPQWVERVAVH

-730 YHGRRVRYEP
+730 YHGRKVRYEP
-740 HNPKEARELFI
+740 HNPVEARELFI

-756 QEEMFGRMDTPALQR
+756 EEAMFGRMDTPALQR
-771 ETETDAKKKYPNLFG
+771 ETETDAKKKYPNLFK
-786 FFWHNRRLIKE
+786 FFWHNRRLIRE

-814 ELLFAFYESRIP
+814 DLLFAFYDSRIP
-826 NGVCSRESLKA
+826 QSVCSREQLLIWLKKVPEEDSQLC
-837 WLAKKSGEDKNQGSE
+837 LA
-852 LDAQL
+852 
-857 RLEKADLMRH
+857 KADLMRH
-867 EAAGITVDRYPKTML
+867 EAAGITVDRYPKKML
-882 VGGAQLSLTY
+882 VGGAELGLTY

-930 KALLLLKSLPQK
+930 KVLLLLKTLPQK
-942 LRRHCVPLPDYAKS
+942 LRRHCVPLPEYAKS

-961 LEEKQFGVGDFL
+961 LEQKQFGAGDFL
-973 DSLISDIRKERGLE
+973 EDLMADVRQERGLE
-987 IKRTDFRPEALPLHS
+987 IKRTDFRPEALPLHC

-1023 RLRSEYGQTARNA
+1023 RLRSEFGESARSA
-1036 FQAIAQETAQVELG
+1036 FQAIAQETAQTELG
-1050 VEPPVGEKTKANS
+1050 IEITQAKREA
-1063 TGDKSTTDTTRKV
+1063 TRKV
-1076 EQGGCRTWEF
+1076 EQSGYQTWEF
-1086 GELPETL
+1086 DELPETL
-1093 EIQKGNK
+1093 EIQKGNQ

-1107 LVDRGDFCDLEV
+1107 LVDRNDFVDLEV
-1119 FDDLEEARKQHSL
+1119 FDDLQEARKQHWQ
-1132 GLRRLFALSNKDTL
+1132 GLRRLFILANKETL
-1146 KALQKQLPG
+1146 KSLQKQLPG
-1155 IRELGLLFINVGSVE
+1155 LRDLGLLFINIGSVE
-1170 GLIDQILNLALDRA
+1170 SLVEQILNLAVERA
-1184 YMTEPLPVNA
+1184 LMSDDLPVTA
-1194 EQFTERLQAGKP
+1194 EQFKQRLQAGKP
-1206 RLALIAQEISRH
+1206 RLALIAQEISKH
-1218 ALNAL
+1218 ALAAL
-1223 QAHAD
+1223 QANAD
-1228 LQKKIASAKAAS
+1228 LQKKLAQAKAAS
-1240 PSAYADIQA
+1240 PSAYTDIQA
-1249 QMQGLIFPKFVAE
+1249 QLQALIFPKLVSE
-1262 IPYAQLVHVPRYLK
+1262 IPYTQLVHLPRYLK
-1276 AIAMRIDKLRS
+1276 AIALRIDKLRS

-1304 PWQKLIQGNR
+1304 PWQKLLQGNK
-1314 GTAAYAMAEDQA
+1314 GAASYTLFEDQG
-1326 LVDFRWQLEELR
+1326 LQDFRWQLEELR

>member
-1 MQEPIN
+1 MS
-7 QQKPKAIPKPV
+7 
-18 PASNTLRKLDIRFPE
+18 ASNTARRLEILFPE

-117 QVRFADKTSNAAS
+117 QVRFADKTSKTAS

-148 LRAYDTLIID
+148 LKAYDTLIID

-200 HFAINGQVAPVI
+200 HFAVNGKVAPVI

-231 AKPDGKKES
+231 AKSDGKKES
-240 KTAKEIPD
+240 KAAKEIPD
-248 AVTEEIASLWRE
+248 AVAEEIANLWRE

-280 CAEALR
+280 CAEVLR

-311 ERVFSPGNGR
+311 ERVFNPGNGR

-395 YQGRSKFTDPE
+395 YQGRPKFTDPE

-458 SETADIKDAGKDI
+458 PETVNDKDI
-471 NNSFKLTAIG
+471 NNSFRLTAIG

-560 QHKHSNRQLENL
+560 QHKHSNRQFENL

-602 KENGLAATYEQV
+602 KENGLAANYEQI

-632 EKSQD
+632 EKSLD

-740 HNPKEARELFI
+740 HHPDEARELFI

-756 QEEMFGRMDTPALQR
+756 QGEMFGRMDTPALQR
-771 ETETDAKKKYPNLFG
+771 ETEADARKKYPNLFG

-814 ELLFAFYESRIP
+814 ELLFAFYDSRIP
-826 NGVCSRESLKA
+826 KGVCSREGLKA
-837 WLAKKSGEDKNQGSE
+837 WLSKEKDKDAE
-852 LDAQL
+852 LDSQL
-857 RLEKADLMRH
+857 RLAKADLMRH

-919 CEWLVPGMCEE
+919 CDWLVPGMCEE
-930 KALLLLKSLPQK
+930 KVLLLLKSLPQK
-942 LRRHCVPLPDYAKS
+942 LRRHCVPLPEYAKS
-956 FLERK
+956 YLERQ
-961 LEEKQFGVGDFL
+961 LDAKQFGVGDFL

-987 IKRTDFRPEALPLHS
+987 IKRTDFRPESLPLHS

-1023 RLRSEYGQTARNA
+1023 RLRSEYGETARNA
-1036 FQAIAQETAQVELG
+1036 FQAIAQETAQAELG
-1050 VEPPVGEKTKANS
+1050 VEIAP
-1063 TGDKSTTDTTRKV
+1063 KSSDDQQSKGSARMV
-1076 EQGGCRTWEF
+1076 EQGGYRTWEF

-1100 TLFGYPA
+1100 TLLGYPA
-1107 LVDRGDFCDLEV
+1107 LVDRVDYCDLEV
-1119 FDDLEEARKQHSL
+1119 FDDLLEARKQHAL

-1155 IRELGLLFINVGSVE
+1155 IRELGLLFINVGSVD
-1170 GLIDQILNLALDRA
+1170 GLIEQILNLALERA
-1184 YMTEPLPVNA
+1184 FMSEPLPVNTD
-1194 EQFTERLQAGKP
+1194 QFAERLQAGKP

-1218 ALNAL
+1218 TLNAL

-1228 LQKKIASAKAAS
+1228 LQKKIVSAKAVS
-1240 PSAYADIQA
+1240 PSAYADIQT
-1249 QMQGLIFPKFVAE
+1249 QIQGLIFPKFVAD
-1262 IPYAQLVHVPRYLK
+1262 IPYSQLVHVPRYLK

-1304 PWQKLIQGNR
+1304 PWHKLLQGKKGSTSYTLN
-1314 GTAAYAMAEDQA
+1314 EDPA
-1326 LVDFRWQLEELR
+1326 LNDFRWQLEELR
-1338 VALYAQELKTPTPMS
+1338 VALFAQELKTPTPMS

>member
-1 MQEPIN
+1 M
-7 QQKPKAIPKPV
+7 PKPV
-18 PASNTLRKLDIRFPE
+18 PPSNTSRRLEIRFPE
-33 ELPVSGQRQLIK
+33 ELPVSGQRQIIK
-45 DALQSH
+45 DALQNH

-117 QVRFADKTSNAAS
+117 QVRFADKTSQTAS

-148 LRAYDTLIID
+148 LKAYDTLIID

-200 HFAINGQVAPVI
+200 HFTINGKVAPVI

-221 EQRYAPLEPD
+221 EQRYSPLEPD
-231 AKPDGKKES
+231 SKPDGKKES
-240 KTAKEIPD
+240 KAAKEIPET
-248 AVTEEIASLWRE
+248 VTEEIANVWRE
-260 GAAGAGDVL
+260 GASGAGDVL

-311 ERVFSPGNGR
+311 EKVFSPGNGR

-386 CVRLYSEQD
+386 CIRLYSELD
-395 YQGRSKFTDPE
+395 YQSRPKFTDPE

-417 RMSSLRLP
+417 RMSSLHLP

-438 RAIADGVQLLDEL
+438 RAITDGVQLLDEL

-458 SETADIKDAGKDI
+458 SGTTDATDGKDV

-507 EVTIIAS
+507 EVTIIAT
-514 ALATQDPRDRPM
+514 ALATQDPRERPM
-526 DQAAAA
+526 DQGAAA

-572 CKSKFL
+572 CRSKFL

-586 RDVHGQ
+586 RDVYIQ
-592 LHTMLGEKGW
+592 LHSMLSEKGW
-602 KENGLAATYEQV
+602 KENSLAASYEQV

-670 AGELQETNRMYAR
+670 AGELQETSRMYAR

-688 EPQWVERVAAH
+688 EPQWVEKVAAH

-717 MAFERG
+717 LAFERG

-740 HNPKEARELFI
+740 HNAEEARELFI

-756 QEEMFGRMDTPALQR
+756 EEGLFGRMDTPALYR
-771 ETETDAKKKYPNLFG
+771 ETEADAKKKYPGLFG
-786 FFWHNRRLIKE
+786 FFWHNCRLIKE

-814 ELLFAFYESRIP
+814 DLLFAFYESRIP
-826 NGVCSRESLKA
+826 KEVCNREGLKA
-837 WLAKKSGEDKNQGSE
+837 WFKKEPN
-852 LDAQL
+852 LDSQL

-867 EAAGITVDRYPKTML
+867 EAAGITVDRYPKKML
-882 VGGAQLSLTY
+882 VGGVELSLTY

-930 KALLLLKSLPQK
+930 KTLLLLKSLPQK

-961 LEEKQFGVGDFL
+961 LEDKQFGVGDFL

-987 IKRTDFRPEALPLHS
+987 IKRTDFRPESLPLHS

-1014 QLEVERNLA
+1014 QLEVERNLS
-1023 RLRSEYGQTARNA
+1023 RLRAEHGETARSA

-1050 VEPPVGEKTKANS
+1050 VDSPKVSGASSIQKARS
-1063 TGDKSTTDTTRKV
+1063 V
-1076 EQGGCRTWEF
+1076 EQGGYRSWEF

-1107 LVDRGDFCDLEV
+1107 LVDRGDYCDLEV
-1119 FDDLEEARKQHSL
+1119 FDDLLEARKQHQL
-1132 GLRRLFALSNKDTL
+1132 GLRRLFSLGNKDTL

-1155 IRELGLLFINVGSVE
+1155 IRELGLLFINIGSVE
-1170 GLIDQILNLALDRA
+1170 GLIDQILNLALERA
-1184 YMTEPLPVNA
+1184 FMSEPLPINA

-1218 ALNAL
+1218 TLNAL
-1223 QAHAD
+1223 QAYAD
-1228 LQKKIASAKAAS
+1228 LQKKMASAKAS
-1240 PSAYADIQA
+1240 SSAAFADMQT
-1249 QMQGLIFPKFVAE
+1249 QMQALIFPNFVAQ
-1262 IPYAQLVHVPRYLK
+1262 IPYGQLVHLPRYLK

-1304 PWQKLIQGNR
+1304 PWQKLLQGSK
-1314 GTAAYAMAEDQA
+1314 GSASYAMTEDQA
-1326 LVDFRWQLEELR
+1326 LQDFRWQLEELR

-1358 KVLASLR
+1358 KVLLSLR

>member
-7 QQKPKAIPKPV
+7 QQKPKPITKPV
-18 PASNTLRKLDIRFPE
+18 PASNTGRRLDIRFPE

-89 QPRRIAATATAKRI
+89 QPRRIAATATARRI

-117 QVRFADKTSNAAS
+117 QVRFADKTSHTAS

-148 LRAYDTLIID
+148 LKAYDTLIID

-200 HFAINGQVAPVI
+200 HFAMNGKVAPVI

-221 EQRYAPLEPD
+221 EQRYSPLEPD
-231 AKPDGKKES
+231 TKPDGKKES

-248 AVTEEIASLWRE
+248 AVAEEITKVWRE
-260 GAAGAGDVL
+260 GTSGAGDVL

-297 EILSLFARQSVAEQ
+297 EVLSLFARQSVAEQ

-395 YQGRSKFTDPE
+395 YQSRPKFTDPE

-417 RMSSLRLP
+417 RMSSLRLS

-458 SETADIKDAGKDI
+458 AQAGDGKDI
-471 NNSFKLTAIG
+471 NNSFKLTQIG

-514 ALATQDPRDRPM
+514 ALATQDPRERPM
-526 DQAAAA
+526 DQGAAA

-572 CKSKFL
+572 CRSKFL

-602 KENGLAATYEQV
+602 KENVSPATYEQV

-670 AGELQETNRMYAR
+670 AGELQETSRMYAR

-688 EPQWVERVAAH
+688 EPQWVEKVAGH

-717 MAFERG
+717 LAFERG

-740 HNPKEARELFI
+740 NNPEEARDLFI

-771 ETETDAKKKYPNLFG
+771 ETEADAKKKYSGTFG

-814 ELLFAFYESRIP
+814 DLLFAFYESRIP
-826 NGVCSRESLKA
+826 KGVCNREGLKA
-837 WLAKKSGEDKNQGSE
+837 HLKKTPD

-867 EAAGITVDRYPKTML
+867 EAAGITVDRYPKLMK
-882 VGGAQLSLTY
+882 VGGAELNLTY

-907 PLTQLNQVDGRR
+907 PLAQLNQVDGRR

-930 KALLLLKSLPQK
+930 KILLLLKTLPQK

-956 FLERK
+956 YLERK
-961 LEEKQFGVGDFL
+961 LDSNQFGVGDFL
-973 DSLISDIRKERGLE
+973 DSLIEDIRKERGLE
-987 IKRTDFRPEALPLHS
+987 IKRTDFRLEALPLHS

-1014 QLEVERNLA
+1014 QLEVERNLT
-1023 RLRSEYGQTARNA
+1023 RLRSEYGQTARDA
-1036 FQAIAQETAQVELG
+1036 FQAVAQEVAQAELGIEPSRQAITKSNSAGKSDQARQVEQSG
-1050 VEPPVGEKTKANS
+1050 Y
-1063 TGDKSTTDTTRKV
+1063 
-1076 EQGGCRTWEF
+1076 RTWEF

-1107 LVDRGDFCDLEV
+1107 LIDRGDYCDLEV
-1119 FDDLEEARKQHSL
+1119 FDDLLEARKQHAH
-1132 GLRRLFALSNKDTL
+1132 GLRRLFALGNKDTL

-1170 GLIDQILNLALDRA
+1170 SLIDQILNLSIERA
-1184 YMTEPLPVNA
+1184 FLNEPLPNNA
-1194 EQFTERLQAGKP
+1194 EQFTERMQAGKP

-1218 ALNAL
+1218 ALAAL
-1223 QAHAD
+1223 QAYAD
-1228 LQKKIASAKAAS
+1228 LQKKMAQAKAAS
-1240 PSAYADIQA
+1240 PSAYADIQS
-1249 QMQGLIFPKFVAE
+1249 QVQGLIFPKFVAD
-1262 IPYAQLVHVPRYLK
+1262 IPYPQLVHLPRYLK
-1276 AIAMRIDKLRS
+1276 AIAMRIDKMRS

-1304 PWQKLIQGNR
+1304 PWQKLTQGSKGAN
-1314 GTAAYAMAEDQA
+1314 YAMTDDQA
-1326 LVDFRWQLEELR
+1326 LIDFRWQLEELR

>member
-1 MQEPIN
+1 VQEPIN
-7 QQKPKAIPKPV
+7 QQKPKAMPKPV
-18 PASNTLRKLDIRFPE
+18 PASNTSRRLEIRFPE
-33 ELPVSGQRQLIK
+33 ELPVSGQRQIIK
-45 DALQSH
+45 DALQNH

-117 QVRFADKTSNAAS
+117 QVRFADKTSQTAS

-148 LRAYDTLIID
+148 LKAYDTLIID

-200 HFAINGQVAPVI
+200 HFTINGKVAPVI

-221 EQRYAPLEPD
+221 EQRYSPLEPD
-231 AKPDGKKES
+231 SKPDGKKES
-240 KTAKEIPD
+240 KAAKEIPET
-248 AVTEEIASLWRE
+248 VTEEISNVWRE
-260 GAAGAGDVL
+260 GASGAGDVL

-386 CVRLYSEQD
+386 CIRLYSELD
-395 YQGRSKFTDPE
+395 YQSRPKFTDPE

-417 RMSSLRLP
+417 RMSSLHLP

-438 RAIADGVQLLDEL
+438 RAITDGVQLLDEL

-458 SETADIKDAGKDI
+458 SDATDSKDI

-507 EVTIIAS
+507 EVTIIAT
-514 ALATQDPRDRPM
+514 ALATQDPRERPI
-526 DQAAAA
+526 DQGAAA

-545 FLSFVKLWNWYQDAL
+545 FLGFVKLWNWYQDAL

-586 RDVHGQ
+586 RDVYVQ
-592 LHTMLGEKGW
+592 LHSMLSEKGW
-602 KENGLAATYEQV
+602 KENGLAASYEQV

-670 AGELQETNRMYAR
+670 AGELQETSRMYAR

-688 EPQWVERVAAH
+688 EPQWVEKVAAH

-717 MAFERG
+717 LAFERG

-740 HNPKEARELFI
+740 HNAEEARNLFI
-751 RQALV
+751 SQALV
-756 QEEMFGRMDTPALQR
+756 QEEMFGRMDTPALYR
-771 ETETDAKKKYPNLFG
+771 ETEADAKKKHPGLFG
-786 FFWHNRRLIKE
+786 FFWHNCRLIKE

-814 ELLFAFYESRIP
+814 DLLFAFYESRIP
-826 NGVCSRESLKA
+826 KEICNREDLKA
-837 WLAKKSGEDKNQGSE
+837 YFKKEPD
-852 LDAQL
+852 LDHQL

-867 EAAGITVDRYPKTML
+867 EAAGITVDRYPKKMM
-882 VGGAQLSLTY
+882 VGGAELDLTY

-930 KALLLLKSLPQK
+930 KVLLLLKSLPQK

-961 LEEKQFGVGDFL
+961 LEEKQFGIGDFL
-973 DSLISDIRKERGLE
+973 DSLMSDIRKERGLE
-987 IKRTDFRPEALPLHS
+987 IKRTDFRPESLPLHS
-1002 SMNFRLIDEHGR
+1002 FMNFRLIDEHSR

-1023 RLRSEYGQTARNA
+1023 RLRSEYGETARSA
-1036 FQAIAQETAQVELG
+1036 FQAIAQETAQAELG
-1050 VEPPVGEKTKANS
+1050 VDSPKVGGTQSTQKARS
-1063 TGDKSTTDTTRKV
+1063 V
-1076 EQGGCRTWEF
+1076 EQGGYRSWEF

-1107 LVDRGDFCDLEV
+1107 LVDRGDYCDLEV
-1119 FDDLEEARKQHSL
+1119 FDDLLEARKQHQL
-1132 GLRRLFALSNKDTL
+1132 GLRRLFSLSNKDTL

-1155 IRELGLLFINVGSVE
+1155 IRELGLLFINIGSVD
-1170 GLIDQILNLALDRA
+1170 GLIEQILNLALERA
-1184 YMTEPLPVNA
+1184 FMGEPLPINT
-1194 EQFTERLQAGKP
+1194 EQFIERLQAGKP

-1228 LQKKIASAKAAS
+1228 LQKKMASAKASS
-1240 PSAYADIQA
+1240 PAAYVDMQS
-1249 QMQGLIFPKFVAE
+1249 QMQALIFPNFVAQ
-1262 IPYAQLVHVPRYLK
+1262 IPYGQLVHLPRYLK

-1304 PWQKLIQGNR
+1304 PWQKLLQGSK
-1314 GTAAYAMAEDQA
+1314 GSAAYAMTEDQA
-1326 LVDFRWQLEELR
+1326 LQDFRWQLEELR

-1358 KVLASLR
+1358 KVLLSLR

>member
-1 MQEPIN
+1 
-7 QQKPKAIPKPV
+7 
-18 PASNTLRKLDIRFPE
+18 
-33 ELPVSGQRQLIK
+33 LPVSGQRQLIK
-45 DALQSH
+45 DALQNH

-89 QPRRIAATATAKRI
+89 QPRRIAAAATAKRI

-117 QVRFADKTSNAAS
+117 QVRFADKTSHTAS

-148 LRAYDTLIID
+148 LKAYDTLIID

-200 HFAINGQVAPVI
+200 HFAIHGKVAPVI

-221 EQRYAPLEPD
+221 EQRYSPLEPD

-240 KTAKEIPD
+240 KVAKEIPD
-248 AVTEEIASLWRE
+248 AVAEEVAKVWRE
-260 GAAGAGDVL
+260 GASGAGDVL

-286 KDHVLQQRFHP
+286 KDHVLQQCFHP
-297 EILSLFARQSVAEQ
+297 EVLSLFARQSVAEQ
-311 ERVFSPGNGR
+311 ERVFSPGSGR

-360 QLQIEPISQAAAN
+360 QLQVEPISQAAAN

-395 YQGRSKFTDPE
+395 YQNRPRFTDPE

-417 RMSSLRLP
+417 RMSSLRLS

-458 SETADIKDAGKDI
+458 VQAGDGKDL
-471 NNSFKLTAIG
+471 NNSFKLTQIG

-495 MLLAAKEQNALK
+495 MLLAAKEQNALR

-514 ALATQDPRDRPM
+514 ALATQDPRERPM
-526 DQAAAA
+526 DQGAAA
-532 DQAHLQFADERSE
+532 DQVYLQFADERSE
-545 FLSFVKLWNWYQDAL
+545 FLSFVKLWDWYQDAL

-572 CKSKFL
+572 CRSKFL

-602 KENGLAATYEQV
+602 KENGSPATYEQT

-670 AGELQETNRMYAR
+670 AGELQETSRMYAR

-688 EPQWVERVAAH
+688 EPQWVEKVAAH

-717 MAFERG
+717 LAFERG

-740 HNPKEARELFI
+740 HNLEEARELFI

-771 ETETDAKKKYPNLFG
+771 ETEADARKKYPGMFG

-814 ELLFAFYESRIP
+814 DLLFAFYESRIP
-826 NGVCSRESLKA
+826 KGICNREGLKA
-837 WLAKKSGEDKNQGSE
+837 HLKKSPD
-852 LDAQL
+852 LDPQL
-857 RLEKADLMRH
+857 RLERGDLMRH
-867 EAAGITVDRYPKTML
+867 EAAGITVDRYPKVMK
-882 VGGAQLSLTY
+882 VGGAELSLAY

-907 PLTQLNQVDGRR
+907 PLAQLNQVDGRR

-930 KALLLLKSLPQK
+930 KILLLLKTLPQK

-956 FLERK
+956 YLERK
-961 LEEKQFGVGDFL
+961 IDSNQFGVGDFL
-973 DSLISDIRKERGLE
+973 DSLIEDIRKERGLE

-1023 RLRSEYGQTARNA
+1023 RLRSEYGQTARDA
-1036 FQAIAQETAQVELG
+1036 FQVVAQEAAQAELG
-1050 VEPPVGEKTKANS
+1050 IEPAPQVGAKSNAS
-1063 TGDKSTTDTTRKV
+1063 TQLDQTRQV
-1076 EQGGCRTWEF
+1076 EQGGYRSWEF
-1086 GELPETL
+1086 GELPDTL

-1107 LVDRGDFCDLEV
+1107 LIDRGDYCDLEV
-1119 FDDLEEARKQHSL
+1119 FDDLQEARKQHAL
-1132 GLRRLFALSNKDTL
+1132 GLRRLFALGNKDTL
-1146 KALQKQLPG
+1146 KALQKQLPS
-1155 IRELGLLFINVGSVE
+1155 IRELGLLFINIGSVE
-1170 GLIDQILNLALDRA
+1170 GLIEQILNLAIERA
-1184 YMTEPLPVNA
+1184 FMTEPLPNNA
-1194 EQFTERLQAGKP
+1194 EQFIERMQAGKP
-1206 RLALIAQEISRH
+1206 RLALIAQEVSRH
-1218 ALNAL
+1218 ALAAL
-1223 QAHAD
+1223 QAYAD
-1228 LQKKIASAKAAS
+1228 LQKKMAQAKASS
-1240 PSAYADIQA
+1240 PSAYADIQL
-1249 QMQGLIFPKFVAE
+1249 QIQGLIFSKFVAD

-1276 AIAMRIDKLRS
+1276 AIAMRIEKMRS

-1304 PWQKLIQGNR
+1304 PWQKLLQGNK
-1314 GTAAYAMAEDQA
+1314 GSAYALTEDQA
-1326 LVDFRWQLEELR
+1326 LMDFRWQLEELR

-1358 KVLASLR
+1358 KVLSTLR

>member
-7 QQKPKAIPKPV
+7 QQKPKAISQPV
-18 PASNTLRKLDIRFPE
+18 PASNTQRKLEIRFPE
-33 ELPVSGQRQLIK
+33 ELPVSGQRQIIK
-45 DALQSH
+45 DALQGH

-75 GRGTI
+75 GRGTM

-117 QVRFADKTSNAAS
+117 QVRFADKTSHSAS

-148 LRAYDTLIID
+148 LCAYDTLIID

-200 HFAINGQVAPVI
+200 HFAMNGKVAPVI

-221 EQRYAPLEPD
+221 EQRYSPLEPD

-240 KTAKEIPD
+240 KAAKEISD

-417 RMSSLRLP
+417 RMSSLRLL

-458 SETADIKDAGKDI
+458 SEPADGKDI
-471 NNSFKLTAIG
+471 NNSFKLTVIG

-688 EPQWVERVAAH
+688 EPQWVEKVAAH

-740 HNPKEARELFI
+740 HNPDETRELFI
-751 RQALV
+751 GQALV

-771 ETETDAKKKYPNLFG
+771 ETEADAKKKYPNLFN

-814 ELLFAFYESRIP
+814 DLLFAFYDSRIP
-826 NGVCSRESLKA
+826 KEVRSRDSLKA
-837 WLAKKSGEDKNQGSE
+837 WFSKDKE
-852 LDAQL
+852 LDGQL

-867 EAAGITVDRYPKTML
+867 EAAGITVDRYPKNML

-930 KALLLLKSLPQK
+930 KVLLLLKSLPQK

-987 IKRTDFRPEALPLHS
+987 IKRTDFRPESLPLHS

-1023 RLRSEYGQTARNA
+1023 RLRSEYGETARSA

-1050 VEPPVGEKTKANS
+1050 VESTSKAGSSSSEANA
-1063 TGDKSTTDTTRKV
+1063 RKV
-1076 EQGGCRTWEF
+1076 EQGGYRTWEF

-1107 LVDRGDFCDLEV
+1107 LVDRVDYCDLEV
-1119 FDDLEEARKQHSL
+1119 FDDLLEARKQHAL

-1155 IRELGLLFINVGSVE
+1155 IRELGLLFINVGSVD
-1170 GLIDQILNLALDRA
+1170 GLIDHILNLALERA
-1184 YMTEPLPVNA
+1184 FMSESLPVNA
-1194 EQFTERLQAGKP
+1194 EQFAERLQAGKP

-1228 LQKKIASAKAAS
+1228 LQKKVASAKAAS

-1304 PWQKLIQGNR
+1304 PWQKLMQGSK
-1314 GTAAYAMAEDQA
+1314 GAASYAMTEDQA
-1326 LVDFRWQLEELR
+1326 LIDFRWQLEELR